1 MAQFFI
7 HRPIF
12 AWVIALVIMLAG
24 ILTLTKMPIAQYPT
38 IAPPT
43 VTISATYPGASAST
57 VENTVTQIIEQQ
69 MNGLD
74 GLRYISSN
82 SAGNGQAS
90 IQLNFEQGVDP
101 DIAQVQ
107 VQNKLQSATALLPED
122 VQRQGVKV
130 TKSGA
135 SFLQVLAF
143 YSESDSLSADDIKD
157 YVNSNISE
165 PLSRVAGVG
174 EVQVFGGSYAMRIW
188 LDPAKLTSLGI
199 TPSDV
204 AAAIRAQNSQVAV
217 GQLGGAP
224 SIEGQVLNAT
234 VNAQSMLTTPEQFKN
249 IFLRNT
255 SDGAQV
261 RLGDVAR
268 VELGADTYQFDSKF
282 NGKPAGGVAIKL
294 ATGANALDTSEAVEA
309 RMVELR
315 KNYPTGMKDKLA
327 FDTTPFIKISIES
340 VVHTLIEAI
349 ILVFFVM
356 FLFLQNWRATIIPTM
371 AVPVVVL
378 GTFAIINIFGFS
390 INTLTMFAMVLAIG
404 LLVDDAIVVV
414 ENVERVMQEDH
425 LDPVAATELSM
436 KQITGALIGMTSV
449 LTAVFVPMSF
459 FGGTTGVIYRQFSI
473 TLVTAMVLSL
483 VVAVTFTPALCATIL
498 KQHNP
503 NKKPS
508 NNIFA
513 RFFRWFN
520 AAFDRTAEKY
530 QTGVNFMTHHKL
542 FSGIVYAAVIGVLV
556 VLFKMLPSSFLPEE
570 DQGVVMTLVQ
580 LPPNATL
587 DRTDKVI
594 NTMTHYFMENEK
606 ASVESVFSVSGF
618 SFTGI
623 GQNAGLAFVKLKD
636 WEKRTT
642 PEQQIGSLIQ
652 RGMAL
657 NMIAK
662 DASYVMPLQLPAMP
676 ELGVTAGFN
685 FQLKASAGQSHEQ
698 LLAARN
704 TILGLA
710 AQDKRLAGVRPNG
723 QEDTPQYQINID
735 QAQAGAMGVS
745 IADINST
752 MSMAWGGSYIN
763 DFIDR
768 GRVKKVYVQGE
779 AHARMMPEDL
789 NKWYV
794 RNNKGEMIPF
804 SSFATGT
811 WTYGSP
817 RLERYNGIASM
828 NIQGS
833 PAPGTSSGDAML
845 AMEEIVAKLPSMGL
859 QGFDYEW
866 TGLSLEERESGSQ
879 APFLYALSL
888 LIVFLCLAA
897 LYESWSVP
905 FSILLV
911 VPLGVVGAIILT
923 MFGHTGLF
931 GGITLFGRTYFA
943 PDANLSN
950 NIYFQ
955 VALIAV
961 IGLSAKN
968 AILIVEFAKELQE
981 KGESLFDA
989 TLHAAKMRLRPII
1002 MTTLA
1007 FGFGVLPLALS
1018 SGAGAGSQHSVGYG
1032 VLGGVI
1038 TSTLLG
1044 IFFIP
1049 VFFVWV
1055 RSIFKYKPKNQNLQ
1069 EHKS

>member
-24 ILTLTKMPIAQYPT
+24 ILTLTKMPVAQYPT

-43 VTISATYPGASAST
+43 VTISATYPGASAQT

-90 IQLNFEQGVDP
+90 INLNFEQGIDP

-135 SFLQVLAF
+135 SFMQVLAF
-143 YSESDSLSADDIKD
+143 YSPDGSLSAADIKD

-174 EVQVFGGSYAMRIW
+174 ELQVFGGSYAMRIW
-188 LDPAKLTSLGI
+188 LDPAKMTSLQV
-199 TPSDV
+199 TPTDI
-204 AAAIRAQNSQVAV
+204 AAAINAQNSQVAV

-224 SIEGQVLNAT
+224 SVQGQVLNAT
-234 VNAQSMLTTPEQFKN
+234 VNAQSMLQTPEQFRN
-249 IFLRNT
+249 IFLKNT
-255 SDGAQV
+255 ASGAQV

-268 VELGADTYQFDSKF
+268 VELGSDNYQFDSKF
-282 NGKPAGGVAIKL
+282 NGKAAGGVAIKL
-294 ATGANALDTSEAVEA
+294 ATGANALDTAAAVEE
-309 RMVELR
+309 RLNELR
-315 KNYPTGMKDKLA
+315 KNYPDGLKDQLA
-327 FDTTPFIKISIES
+327 YDTTPFIKLSIES
-340 VVHTLIEAI
+340 VVHTLIEAVV
-349 ILVFFVM
+349 LVFIVM
-356 FLFLQNWRATIIPTM
+356 FLFLQNWRATIIPTL

-378 GTFAIINIFGFS
+378 GTFAVINIFGFS

-414 ENVERVMQEDH
+414 ENVERVMQEEH
-425 LDPVAATELSM
+425 LDPVAATEKSM
-436 KQITGALIGMTSV
+436 QQISGALVGITSV
-449 LTAVFVPMSF
+449 LTAVFVPMAF
-459 FGGTTGVIYRQFSI
+459 FAGTTGVIYRQFSI
-473 TLVTAMVLSL
+473 TLVTAMILSL
-483 VVAVTFTPALCATIL
+483 IVALTFTPALCATLL
-498 KQHNP
+498 KQHDP
-503 NKKPS
+503 NKAES

-520 AAFDRTAEKY
+520 SSFEKLSVKY
-530 QTGVNFMTHHKL
+530 QGGVNRMTHHKV
-542 FSGIVYAAVIGVLV
+542 FSGVVYLLVIAGLV
-556 VLFKMLPSSFLPEE
+556 GLYKALPSSFLPDE

-580 LPPNATL
+580 LPPSASL
-587 DRTDKVI
+587 ERTDKVI
-594 NTMTHYFMENEK
+594 TTMTDYFMNKEK
-606 ASVESVFSVSGF
+606 EHVESIFTVSGF
-618 SFTGI
+618 SFTGV
-623 GQNAGLAFVKLKD
+623 GQNAGLAFIKLKD
-636 WEKRTT
+636 WSERKT
-642 PEQQIGSLIQ
+642 PESQIGAIIQ

-657 NMIAK
+657 NMIVK
-662 DASYVMPLQLPAMP
+662 DASYIMPLQLPAMP
-676 ELGVTAGFN
+676 ELGVSAGFN
-685 FQLKASAGQSHEQ
+685 IQLKDASGQGHEK
-698 LLAARN
+698 LIAARN
-704 TILGLA
+704 AILGMA

-745 IADINST
+745 IADINTT
-752 MSMAWGGSYIN
+752 MSMAWGGTYIN
-763 DFIDR
+763 DFVDR

-779 AHARMMPEDL
+779 ANTRMMPEDL

-794 RNNKGEMIPF
+794 RNSSGTMVPF
-804 SSFATGT
+804 SAFATGE

-817 RLERYNGIASM
+817 RLERYNGVSSV
-828 NIQGS
+828 NIQGT
-833 PAPGTSSGDAML
+833 PAPGVSSGDAML
-845 AMEEIVAKLPSMGL
+845 AMEEIIGKLPSMGL

-866 TGLSLEERESGSQ
+866 TGLSLEERDSGNQ
-879 APFLYALSL
+879 TAPLLVLSM

-897 LYESWSVP
+897 LYESWSIPV
-905 FSILLV
+905 SVLLV
-911 VPLGVVGAIILT
+911 VPLGILGAFALTWLGMIIK
-923 MFGHTGLF
+923 GD
-931 GGITLFGRTYFA
+931 
-943 PDANLSN
+943 PNLSF

-955 VALIAV
+955 VAIVAV

-981 KGESLFDA
+981 QGEDLFDA

-1018 SGAGAGSQHSVGYG
+1018 TGAGAGSQHSVGFG

-1038 TSTLLG
+1038 SSTLLG

-1049 VFFVWV
+1049 VFFVWI
-1055 RSIFKYKPKNQNLQ
+1055 RSIFKYKPKKQNNQEQ
-1069 EHKS
+1069 TS

>member
-24 ILTLTKMPIAQYPT
+24 IITLTKMPVAQYPT
-38 IAPPT
+38 ISPPS
-43 VTISATYPGASAST
+43 VTISATYPGASAQT

-90 IQLNFEQGVDP
+90 INLNFEQGIDP

-135 SFLQVLAF
+135 SFMQVLAF
-143 YSESDSLSADDIKD
+143 YSPDGSLSAADIKD

-188 LDPAKLTSLGI
+188 LDPAKMTSLQI

-204 AAAIRAQNSQVAV
+204 ATAINAQNSQVAV

-224 SIEGQVLNAT
+224 SIQGQVLNAT
-234 VNAQSMLTTPEQFKN
+234 VNAQSMLQTPEQFRN
-249 IFLRNT
+249 IFLKNT
-255 SDGAQV
+255 ASGAQV

-268 VELGADTYQFDSKF
+268 VELGSDNYQFDSKF
-282 NGKPAGGVAIKL
+282 NGKAAGGVAIKL
-294 ATGANALDTSEAVEA
+294 ATGANALDTAAAVEK
-309 RMVELR
+309 RLSELR
-315 KNYPTGMKDKLA
+315 KNYPNGLKDQLA
-327 FDTTPFIKISIES
+327 YDTTPFIKLSIES
-340 VVHTLIEAI
+340 VVHTLIEAVV
-349 ILVFFVM
+349 LVFIVM
-356 FLFLQNWRATIIPTM
+356 FLFLQNWRATIIPTL

-378 GTFAIINIFGFS
+378 GTFAVINIFGFS

-414 ENVERVMQEDH
+414 ENVERVMQEEH
-425 LDPVAATELSM
+425 LDPVAATEKSM
-436 KQITGALIGMTSV
+436 QQISGALVGITSV
-449 LTAVFVPMSF
+449 LTAVFVPMAF
-459 FGGTTGVIYRQFSI
+459 FAGTTGVIYRQFSI
-473 TLVTAMVLSL
+473 TLVTAMILSL
-483 VVAVTFTPALCATIL
+483 IVALTFTPALCATLL
-498 KQHNP
+498 KQHDA
-503 NKKPS
+503 NKPES

-520 AAFDRTAEKY
+520 SSFEKLSVKY
-530 QTGVNFMTHHKL
+530 QGGVNRMTHHKV
-542 FSGIVYAAVIGVLV
+542 FSGVVYLLVIAGLV
-556 VLFKMLPSSFLPEE
+556 GLYKALPSSFLPDE

-580 LPPNATL
+580 LPPSASL
-587 DRTDKVI
+587 ERTDKVI
-594 NTMTHYFMENEK
+594 TTMTDYFMNKEK
-606 ASVESVFSVSGF
+606 EHVESIFTVSGF
-618 SFTGI
+618 SFTGV
-623 GQNAGLAFVKLKD
+623 GQNAGLAFIKLKD
-636 WEKRTT
+636 WSERTT
-642 PEQQIGSLIQ
+642 PESQIGAIIQ

-657 NMIAK
+657 NMIVK
-662 DASYVMPLQLPAMP
+662 DASYIMPLQLPAMP
-676 ELGVTAGFN
+676 ELGVSAGFN
-685 FQLKASAGQSHEQ
+685 IQLKDASGQGHEK
-698 LLAARN
+698 LIAARN
-704 TILGLA
+704 AILGMA
-710 AQDKRLAGVRPNG
+710 AQDKRLTGVRPNG
-723 QEDTPQYQINID
+723 QEDTPQYQISID

-745 IADINST
+745 IADINTT

-763 DFIDR
+763 DFVDR

-779 AHARMMPEDL
+779 ANARMMPEDL

-794 RNNKGEMIPF
+794 RNSSGTMVPF
-804 SSFATGT
+804 SAFATGE

-817 RLERYNGIASM
+817 RLERYNGVSSV
-828 NIQGS
+828 NIQGT
-833 PAPGTSSGDAML
+833 PAPGVSSGDAML
-845 AMEEIVAKLPSMGL
+845 AMEEIIGKLPSMGL

-866 TGLSLEERESGSQ
+866 TGLSLEERDSGNQ
-879 APFLYALSL
+879 TAPLLVLSM

-897 LYESWSVP
+897 LYESWSIPV
-905 FSILLV
+905 SVLLV
-911 VPLGVVGAIILT
+911 VPLGILGAFALTWLGMIIK
-923 MFGHTGLF
+923 GD
-931 GGITLFGRTYFA
+931 
-943 PDANLSN
+943 PNLSF

-955 VALIAV
+955 VAIVAV

-981 KGESLFDA
+981 QGEDLFDA

-1018 SGAGAGSQHSVGYG
+1018 TGAGAGSQHSVGFG

-1038 TSTLLG
+1038 SSTLLG

-1049 VFFVWV
+1049 VFFVWI
-1055 RSIFKYKPKNQNLQ
+1055 RSIFKYKPKKQNNQEQ
-1069 EHKS
+1069 TS

>member
-24 ILTLTKMPIAQYPT
+24 ILTISKMPIAQYPT

-43 VTISATYPGASAST
+43 VTVSATYPGASADT

-90 IQLNFEQGVDP
+90 ITLNFEQGMDP

-107 VQNKLQSATALLPED
+107 VQNKLQSAVALLPED
-122 VQRQGVKV
+122 VQRQGVRV

-135 SFLQVLAF
+135 SFLQVISF
-143 YSESDSLSADDIKD
+143 YSPNGELTANDIKD

-165 PLSRVAGVG
+165 PLSRVEGVG
-174 EVQVFGGSYAMRIW
+174 EVQVFGGSYAMRVW
-188 LDPAKLTSLGI
+188 LDPAKMASLKV

-204 AAAIRAQNSQVAV
+204 SAAIRTQNAQVAV

-224 SIEGQVLNAT
+224 AAPGTVLNAT
-234 VNAQSMLTTPEQFKN
+234 VTAQSLLQTPEQFAN
-249 IFLRNT
+249 IFLKNT
-255 SDGAQV
+255 ADGAQV
-261 RLGDVAR
+261 RLGDVAK
-268 VELGADTYQFDSKF
+268 VELGADNYQFDSKY

-294 ATGANALDTSEAVEA
+294 ATGANALDTAQAVEA
-309 RMVELR
+309 RLKELR
-315 KNYPTGMKDKLA
+315 VNYPAGLKDELA
-327 FDTTPFIKISIES
+327 FDTTPFIELSIKS
-340 VVHTLIEAI
+340 VVKTLIEAI
-349 ILVFFVM
+349 ILVFIVM
-356 FLFLQNWRATIIPTM
+356 FLFLQNWRATIIPTL

-378 GTFAIINIFGFS
+378 GTFAVINVFGFS

-414 ENVERVMQEDH
+414 ENVERVMVEDH
-425 LDPVAATELSM
+425 LDPVTATEISM
-436 KQITGALIGMTSV
+436 KQISGALIGITSV
-449 LTAVFVPMSF
+449 LSAVFVPMAF

-483 VVAVTFTPALCATIL
+483 IVALTFTPALCATML
-498 KQHNP
+498 KQHDP
-503 NKKPS
+503 NKAQS
-508 NNIFA
+508 NGIFA

-520 AAFDRTAEKY
+520 QSFDKMSEKY
-530 QTGVNFMTHHKL
+530 QGGVNRMTHNKI
-542 FSGIVYAAVIGVLV
+542 FSGAIYAVVLV
-556 VLFKMLPSSFLPEE
+556 GIVFLFQKLPSSFLPNE
-570 DQGVVMTLVQ
+570 DQGVVLTLVQ
-580 LPPNATL
+580 LPPNASL
-587 DRTDKVI
+587 ERTGKTMD
-594 NTMTHYFMENEK
+594 TMTNFFLENEK
-606 ASVESVFSVSGF
+606 DSVASVFSVAGF
-618 SFTGI
+618 SFAGV
-623 GQNAGLAFVKLKD
+623 GQNAGMAFIKLKD
-636 WEKRTT
+636 WSERTS
-642 PEQQIGSLIQ
+642 PETQVGAIIG

-657 NMIAK
+657 NMIVK
-662 DASYVMPLQLPAMP
+662 DATYIMPLQLPAMP

-685 FQLKASAGQSHEQ
+685 LQLKDAGGNGHAKLIE
-698 LLAARN
+698 ARN
-704 TILGLA
+704 MILGMA
-710 AQDKRLAGVRPNG
+710 AQDPRLAGVRPNG
-723 QEDTPQYQINID
+723 QEDTPQYRVIVD
-735 QAQAGAMGVS
+735 HAQAGAMGVS
-745 IADINST
+745 IAEINST
-752 MSMAWGGSYIN
+752 MGIAWGGSYVN

-779 AHARMMPEDL
+779 STSRMQPQDL
-789 NKWYV
+789 DQWYV

-804 SSFATGT
+804 SAFATGE

-817 RLERYNGIASM
+817 RLERYNGLSSV
-828 NIQGS
+828 NIQGT
-833 PAPGTSSGDAML
+833 PAPGVSSGDAMK
-845 AMEEIVAKLPSMGL
+845 AMEEIVAKLPQMGAT
-859 QGFDYEW
+859 GYDFEW
-866 TGLSLEERESGSQ
+866 TGLSLEETESGAQ

-897 LYESWSVP
+897 LYESWSIP
-905 FSILLV
+905 FSVLMV
-911 VPLGVVGAIILT
+911 VPLGIIGALGLT
-923 MFGHTGLF
+923 F
-931 GGITLFGRTYFA
+931 GGMLLFQN
-943 PDANLSN
+943 PNLSN

-955 VALIAV
+955 VAIIAV

-981 KGESLFDA
+981 KGEELFDA

-1038 TSTLLG
+1038 TSTVLG

-1049 VFFVWV
+1049 VFYVWI
-1055 RSIFKYKPKNQNLQ
+1055 RSIFKYKPKPQRTENL
-1069 EHKS
+1069 S

>member
-1 MAQFFI
+1 MAKFFI

-43 VTISATYPGASAST
+43 ITIAATYPGASAQT

-90 IQLNFEQGVDP
+90 IQLNFEQGIDP

-130 TKSGA
+130 TKSGS
-135 SFLQVLAF
+135 SFLQVIAF
-143 YSESDSLSADDIKD
+143 YSPDGSLSDADIKD

-165 PLSRVAGVG
+165 PLSRVEGVG
-174 EVQVFGGSYAMRIW
+174 EIQVFGGSYAMRIW
-188 LDPAKLTSLGI
+188 LDPAKLTSYQL

-204 AAAIRAQNSQVAV
+204 ATALNAQNAQVAV

-224 SIEGQVLNAT
+224 AVNGQVLNAT
-234 VNAQSMLTTPEQFKN
+234 VTAQSLLQTPEEFRN
-249 IFLRNT
+249 IFLKNT
-255 SDGAQV
+255 AGGAQV
-261 RLGDVAR
+261 RLQDVAR
-268 VELGADTYQFDSKF
+268 VELGSDNYQFESKY
-282 NGKPAGGVAIKL
+282 NGKAAGGLAIKL
-294 ATGANALDTSEAVEA
+294 ATGANALDTAQAVEN
-309 RMVELR
+309 RLEQLR
-315 KNYPTGMKDKLA
+315 KNYPAGLKDQLA
-327 FDTTPFIKISIES
+327 YDTTPFIRLSIES
-340 VVHTLIEAI
+340 VVHTLIEAVV
-349 ILVFFVM
+349 LVFIVM
-356 FLFLQNWRATIIPTM
+356 FLFLQNWRATIIPTL

-378 GTFAIINIFGFS
+378 GTFAVINIFGFS

-414 ENVERVMQEDH
+414 ENVERVMAEEH
-425 LDPVAATELSM
+425 SDPVTATEHSM
-436 KQITGALIGMTSV
+436 QQISGALIGITSV
-449 LTAVFVPMSF
+449 LSAVFVPMAF
-459 FGGTTGVIYRQFSI
+459 FSGTTGVIYRQFSI

-483 VVAVTFTPALCATIL
+483 IVALTFTPALCATLL
-498 KQHNP
+498 KQHDP

-508 NNIFA
+508 NNVFA

-520 AAFDRTAEKY
+520 HSFDRLSNGY
-530 QTGVNFMTHHKL
+530 QNGVGRMLHHKL
-542 FSGIVYAAVIGVLV
+542 FSGLLYAAVVGILV
-556 VLFKMLPSSFLPEE
+556 FVFVKLPSSFLPEE
-570 DQGVVMTLVQ
+570 DQGIVLTLVQ

-587 DRTDKVI
+587 DRTGKVI
-594 NTMTHYFMENEK
+594 DTMTNYFLDKEK
-606 ASVESVFSVSGF
+606 DSVQSIFTVSGF
-618 SFTGI
+618 SFTGV
-623 GQNAGLAFVKLKD
+623 GQNAGLAFIRLKD
-636 WEKRTT
+636 WSERTT
-642 PEQQIGSLIQ
+642 PETQIGNIIQ

-657 NMIAK
+657 NMIVK
-662 DASYVMPLQLPAMP
+662 DASYIIPLQLPSMP

-685 FQLKASAGQSHEQ
+685 LQLKDSSGQGHDK
-698 LLAARN
+698 LIAARN
-704 TILGLA
+704 AILGMA
-710 AQDKRLAGVRPNG
+710 AQDKRLTGVRPNG

-735 QAQAGAMGVS
+735 QAKAGSMGVS
-745 IADINST
+745 ISDINTT
-752 MSMAWGGSYIN
+752 MSIAWGGSYIN
-763 DFIDR
+763 DFVDR
-768 GRVKKVYVQGE
+768 GRVKKVYLQGD
-779 AHARMMPEDL
+779 AASRMMPGDL
-789 NKWYV
+789 DKWYV
-794 RNNKGEMIPF
+794 RNSAGTMVPF
-804 SSFATGT
+804 SAFATGE

-817 RLERYNGIASM
+817 RLERYNGVSSV
-828 NIQGS
+828 NLQGT
-833 PAPGTSSGDAML
+833 PATGVSSGDAMM
-845 AMEEIVAKLPSMGL
+845 AMEEIVNKLPSMGL

-866 TGLSLEERESGSQ
+866 TGLSLEERESGAQ

-897 LYESWSVP
+897 LYESWSIP
-905 FSILLV
+905 FSVLLV
-911 VPLGVVGAIILT
+911 VPLGVFGAVLLT
-923 MFGHTGLF
+923 FFGSMIKGD
-931 GGITLFGRTYFA
+931 
-943 PDANLSN
+943 PNLSN

-955 VALIAV
+955 VAMIAV

-981 KGESLFDA
+981 KGEDLLEA

-1007 FGFGVLPLALS
+1007 FGFGVLPLALA

-1038 TSTLLG
+1038 SSTLLG

-1049 VFFVWV
+1049 LYFVWI
-1055 RSIFKYKPKNQNLQ
+1055 RSVFKYKPKTINNQ
-1069 EHKS
+1069 EHRS

>member
-24 ILTLTKMPIAQYPT
+24 IITLTKMPVAQYPT
-38 IAPPT
+38 ISPPS
-43 VTISATYPGASAST
+43 VTISATYPGASAQT

-90 IQLNFEQGVDP
+90 INLNFEQGIDP

-122 VQRQGVKV
+122 VQRQGLKV

-135 SFLQVLAF
+135 SFMQVLAF
-143 YSESDSLSADDIKD
+143 YSPDGSLSAADIKD

-188 LDPAKLTSLGI
+188 LDPAKMTSLQI

-204 AAAIRAQNSQVAV
+204 ATAINAQNSQVAV

-224 SIEGQVLNAT
+224 SVQGQVLNAT
-234 VNAQSMLTTPEQFKN
+234 VNAQSMLQTPEQFRN
-249 IFLRNT
+249 IFLKNT
-255 SDGAQV
+255 ASGAQV

-268 VELGADTYQFDSKF
+268 VELGSDNYQFDSKF
-282 NGKPAGGVAIKL
+282 NGKAAGGVAIKL
-294 ATGANALDTSEAVEA
+294 ATGANALDTAAAVEK
-309 RMVELR
+309 RLSELR
-315 KNYPTGMKDKLA
+315 KNYPNGLKDQLA
-327 FDTTPFIKISIES
+327 YDTTPFIKLSIES
-340 VVHTLIEAI
+340 VVHTLIEAVV
-349 ILVFFVM
+349 LVFIVM
-356 FLFLQNWRATIIPTM
+356 FLFLQNWRATIIPTL

-378 GTFAIINIFGFS
+378 GTFAVINIFGFS
-390 INTLTMFAMVLAIG
+390 INTLTMFAMVLGIG

-414 ENVERVMQEDH
+414 ENVERVMQEEH
-425 LDPVAATELSM
+425 LDPVAATEKSM
-436 KQITGALIGMTSV
+436 QQISGALVGITSV
-449 LTAVFVPMSF
+449 LTAVFVPMAF
-459 FGGTTGVIYRQFSI
+459 FAGTTGVIYRQFSI
-473 TLVTAMVLSL
+473 TLVTAMILSL
-483 VVAVTFTPALCATIL
+483 IVALTFTPALCATLL
-498 KQHNP
+498 KQHDP
-503 NKKPS
+503 NKAES

-520 AAFDRTAEKY
+520 SSFEKLSVKY
-530 QTGVNFMTHHKL
+530 QGGVNRMTHHKV
-542 FSGIVYAAVIGVLV
+542 FSGVVYLLVIAGLV
-556 VLFKMLPSSFLPEE
+556 GLYKALPSSFLPDE

-580 LPPNATL
+580 LPPSASL
-587 DRTDKVI
+587 ERTDKVI
-594 NTMTHYFMENEK
+594 TTMTDYFMNKEK
-606 ASVESVFSVSGF
+606 EHVESIFTVSGF
-618 SFTGI
+618 SFTGV
-623 GQNAGLAFVKLKD
+623 GQNAGLAFIKLKD
-636 WEKRTT
+636 WSERTT
-642 PEQQIGSLIQ
+642 PESQIGAIIQ

-657 NMIAK
+657 NMIVK
-662 DASYVMPLQLPAMP
+662 DASYIMPLQLPAMP
-676 ELGVTAGFN
+676 ELGVSAGFDI
-685 FQLKASAGQSHEQ
+685 QLKDASGQGHEK
-698 LLAARN
+698 LIAARN
-704 TILGLA
+704 AILGMA

-723 QEDTPQYQINID
+723 QEDTPQYQISID

-745 IADINST
+745 IADINTT
-752 MSMAWGGSYIN
+752 MSMAWGGTYIN
-763 DFIDR
+763 DFVDR

-779 AHARMMPEDL
+779 ANTRMMPEDL

-794 RNNKGEMIPF
+794 RNSSGTMVPF
-804 SSFATGT
+804 SAFATGE

-817 RLERYNGIASM
+817 RLERYNGVSSV
-828 NIQGS
+828 NIQGT
-833 PAPGTSSGDAML
+833 PAPGVSSGDAML
-845 AMEEIVAKLPSMGL
+845 AMEEIIGKLPSMGL

-866 TGLSLEERESGSQ
+866 TGLSLEERDSGNQ
-879 APFLYALSL
+879 TAPLLVLSM

-897 LYESWSVP
+897 LYESWSIPV
-905 FSILLV
+905 SVLLV
-911 VPLGVVGAIILT
+911 VPLGILGAFALTWLGMIIK
-923 MFGHTGLF
+923 GD
-931 GGITLFGRTYFA
+931 
-943 PDANLSN
+943 PNLSF

-955 VALIAV
+955 VAIVAV

-981 KGESLFDA
+981 QGEDLFDA

-1018 SGAGAGSQHSVGYG
+1018 TGAGAGSQHSVGFG

-1038 TSTLLG
+1038 SSTLLG

-1049 VFFVWV
+1049 VFFVWI
-1055 RSIFKYKPKNQNLQ
+1055 RSIFKYKPKKQNNQEQ
-1069 EHKS
+1069 TS

>member
-24 ILTLTKMPIAQYPT
+24 IITLTKMPVAQYPT

-43 VTISATYPGASAST
+43 VTISATYPGASAQT

-90 IQLNFEQGVDP
+90 INLNFAQGVDP

-107 VQNKLQSATALLPED
+107 VQNKLQSATALLPAD

-135 SFLQVLAF
+135 SFLQVIAF
-143 YSESDSLSADDIKD
+143 YSPDNSLSASDIKD

-174 EVQVFGGSYAMRIW
+174 ELQVFGGSYAMRIW
-188 LDPAKLTSLGI
+188 LDPAKLTSFNL
-199 TPSDV
+199 TPNDV
-204 AAAIRAQNSQVAV
+204 ATAIRAQNSQVAV

-224 SIEGQVLNAT
+224 STAGQVLNAT
-234 VNAQSMLTTPEQFKN
+234 VNAQTMLQTPEQFKN
-249 IFLRNT
+249 IFLKNT
-255 SDGAQV
+255 SGGAQV

-268 VELGADTYQFDSKF
+268 VELGSDNYQFDSKF
-282 NGKPAGGVAIKL
+282 NGSPAGGVAIKL
-294 ATGANALDTSEAVEA
+294 ATGANALDTAAAVEK
-309 RMVELR
+309 RLSELR
-315 KNYPTGMKDKLA
+315 HNYPSGLKDKLA
-327 FDTTPFIKISIES
+327 YDTTPFIRLSIES
-340 VVHTLIEAI
+340 VVHTLIEAVV
-349 ILVFFVM
+349 LVFIVM
-356 FLFLQNWRATIIPTM
+356 FLFLQNWRATIIPTL

-378 GTFAIINIFGFS
+378 GTFAVINIFGFS

-414 ENVERVMQEDH
+414 ENVERVMQEEH
-425 LDPVAATELSM
+425 LEPVPATEKSM
-436 KQITGALIGMTSV
+436 SQISGALVGITSV
-449 LTAVFVPMSF
+449 LTAVFVPMAF
-459 FGGTTGVIYRQFSI
+459 FSGTTGVIYRQFSI
-473 TLVTAMVLSL
+473 TLVTAMILSL
-483 VVAVTFTPALCATIL
+483 IVALTFTPALCATLL
-498 KQHNP
+498 KQHDP
-503 NKKPS
+503 NKQES

-520 AAFDRTAEKY
+520 RSFEKLSEKY
-530 QTGVNFMTHHKL
+530 QGGVNRMTHHKL
-542 FSGIVYAAVIGVLV
+542 FSGVLYIVVIAALV
-556 VLFKMLPSSFLPEE
+556 GIYKVLPSSFLPEE

-580 LPPNATL
+580 LPPSASL
-587 DRTDKVI
+587 ERTDKVI
-594 NTMTHYFMENEK
+594 DTMTGYFLNKEKEN
-606 ASVESVFSVSGF
+606 VESIFTVAGF
-618 SFTGI
+618 SFTGV
-623 GQNAGLAFVKLKD
+623 GQNAGLAFIKLKD
-636 WEKRTT
+636 WSERTT
-642 PEQQIGSLIQ
+642 PESQIGAIIQ

-657 NMIAK
+657 NMIVK
-662 DASYVMPLQLPAMP
+662 DASYIMPLQLPAMP
-676 ELGVTAGFN
+676 ELGVASGFDI
-685 FQLKASAGQSHEQ
+685 QLKDARGQGHEK
-698 LLAARN
+698 LIAARN
-704 TILGLA
+704 AILGMA
-710 AQDKRLAGVRPNG
+710 SQDKRLAGVRPNG
-723 QEDTPQYQINID
+723 QEDTPQYQITID

-763 DFIDR
+763 DFVDR

-779 AHARMMPEDL
+779 ADTRMMPEDL

-794 RNNKGEMIPF
+794 RNNKGEMVPF
-804 SSFATGT
+804 SGFAKGE

-817 RLERYNGIASM
+817 RLERYNGVSSV
-828 NIQGS
+828 NIQGT
-833 PAPGTSSGDAML
+833 PAPGVSSGDAML
-845 AMEEIVAKLPSMGL
+845 AMEEIIGKLPSMGL
-859 QGFDYEW
+859 TGFDYEW
-866 TGLSLEERESGSQ
+866 TGLSLEERDSGSQ
-879 APFLYALSL
+879 TAPLLVLSL

-905 FSILLV
+905 VSVLLV
-911 VPLGVVGAIILT
+911 VPLGIVGAFTLT
-923 MFGHTGLF
+923 WLGMLIKGD
-931 GGITLFGRTYFA
+931 
-943 PDANLSN
+943 PNLSF

-955 VALIAV
+955 VAIVAV

-981 KGESLFDA
+981 QGEELFEA

-1007 FGFGVLPLALS
+1007 FGFGVLPLALA

-1038 TSTLLG
+1038 SSTLLG

-1049 VFFVWV
+1049 VFFVWI
-1055 RSIFKYKPKNQNLQ
+1055 RSIFKYKPKTLNTQ
-1069 EHKS
+1069 EH

>member
-1 MAQFFI
+1 MAHFFI

-24 ILTLTKMPIAQYPT
+24 ILSLTKMPIAQYPT

-43 VTISATYPGASAST
+43 VSISATYPGASAET

-90 IQLNFEQGVDP
+90 ITLNFEQGIDP

-122 VQRQGVKV
+122 VQRQGLKV

-135 SFLQVLAF
+135 SFLQVIAF
-143 YSESDSLSADDIKD
+143 YSESDALDANDIKD

-165 PLSRVAGVG
+165 PLSRVTGVG

-188 LDPAKLTSLGI
+188 MDPSKMANLQV
-199 TPSDV
+199 TPSDI
-204 AAAIRAQNSQVAV
+204 ANALRTQNAQVAV

-224 SIEGQVLNAT
+224 SVQGQVLNAT
-234 VNAQSMLTTPEQFKN
+234 VTAQSLLQTPEQFSN
-249 IFLRNT
+249 IFLKN
-255 SDGAQV
+255 SPNGAQV
-261 RLGDVAR
+261 RLGDVAKI
-268 VELGADTYQFDSKF
+268 ELGADNYAFDSKF
-282 NGKPAGGVAIKL
+282 NGQPAGGVAIRL
-294 ATGANALDTSEAVEA
+294 ATGANALDTAQAIED
-309 RMVELR
+309 RLKELR
-315 KNYPTGMKDKLA
+315 PNYPTGMVDKLA
-327 FDTTPFIKISIES
+327 FDTTPFIELSIKS
-340 VVHTLIEAI
+340 VVKTLIEAI
-349 ILVFFVM
+349 ILVFLVM

-378 GTFAIINIFGFS
+378 GTFAVINMFGFS

-414 ENVERVMQEDH
+414 ENVERVMAEEH
-425 LDPVAATELSM
+425 LEPVEATEKSM
-436 KQITGALIGMTSV
+436 GQISGALIGITSV
-449 LTAVFVPMSF
+449 LTAVFVPMAF
-459 FGGTTGVIYRQFSI
+459 MGGTTGVIYRQFSI
-473 TLVTAMVLSL
+473 TLVTAMILSL
-483 VVAVTFTPALCATIL
+483 IVALTFTPALCATML
-498 KQHNP
+498 KKHDAS
-503 NKKPS
+503 KPQS

-520 AAFDRTAEKY
+520 NGFDKISVKY
-530 QTGVNFMTHHKL
+530 QSGVNRLTHAKL
-542 FSGIVYAAVIGVLV
+542 FAGLVYGVVIAVMGW
-556 VLFKMLPSSFLPEE
+556 LFVNLPSSFLPDE

-587 DRTDKVI
+587 ERTGKTIDQ
-594 NTMTHYFMENEK
+594 MTGFFLNNEK
-606 ASVESVFSVSGF
+606 EHVESVFSVAGF

-623 GQNAGLAFVKLKD
+623 GQNAGLAFIKLKD
-636 WEKRTT
+636 WKDRTS
-642 PEQQIGSLIQ
+642 PESQVGAIIQ

-657 NMIAK
+657 NMIVK
-662 DASYVMPLQLPAMP
+662 DASYIMPLQLPAMP
-676 ELGVTAGFN
+676 ELGVSAGFN
-685 FQLKASAGQSHEQ
+685 LQLKAAAGQSHEQ

-704 TILGLA
+704 AVLGLA
-710 AQDKRLAGVRPNG
+710 SQDQRLTGVRPNG
-723 QEDTPQYQINID
+723 QEDTPQYRVIVD
-735 QAQAGAMGVS
+735 HAQAGAMGVS
-745 IADINST
+745 IAEINST
-752 MSMAWGGSYIN
+752 MGMAWGGTYIN

-779 AHARMMPEDL
+779 ASSRMMPEDL
-789 NKWYV
+789 DKWYV
-794 RNNKGEMIPF
+794 RNNQGTMVPF
-804 SSFATGT
+804 SAFATGE

-817 RLERYNGIASM
+817 RLERYNGVSSM
-828 NIQGS
+828 NITGT
-833 PAPGTSSGDAML
+833 PAPGVSSGDAM
-845 AMEEIVAKLPSMGL
+845 AAVEEIIAKLPSMGL

-866 TGLSLEERESGSQ
+866 TGLSLEERESGAQ

-897 LYESWSVP
+897 LYESWSIP
-905 FSILLV
+905 FSVLMV
-911 VPLGVVGAIILT
+911 VPLGIIGALALTFLGMIILKD
-923 MFGHTGLF
+923 
-931 GGITLFGRTYFA
+931 
-943 PDANLSN
+943 PNLSN

-955 VALIAV
+955 VAIIAV

-968 AILIVEFAKELQE
+968 AILIVEFAKELQDQ
-981 KGESLFDA
+981 GEELFEA

-1007 FGFGVLPLALS
+1007 FGFGVLPLALA

-1038 TSTLLG
+1038 SSTLLG

-1049 VFFVWV
+1049 VFYVWI
-1055 RSIFKYKPKNQNLQ
+1055 RSIFKTKSKQNKQ
-1069 EHKS
+1069 EQIS

>member
-24 ILTLTKMPIAQYPT
+24 ILTISKMPIAQYPT

-43 VTISATYPGASAST
+43 VTISATYPGASAAT

-90 IQLNFEQGVDP
+90 IALNFEQGVDP

-107 VQNKLQSATALLPED
+107 VQNKLQSATALLPDD
-122 VQRQGVKV
+122 VQRQGVRV

-143 YSESDSLSADDIKD
+143 YSPDGSLTADDIKD

-188 LDPAKLTSLGI
+188 LDPAKMASLQV

-204 AAAIRAQNSQVAV
+204 AQAIRTQNAQVAV

-224 SIEGQVLNAT
+224 QIEGQVLNAT
-234 VNAQSMLTTPEQFKN
+234 VNAQSLLQTPEQFEN
-249 IFLRNT
+249 IFLKNT
-255 SDGAQV
+255 TSGAQV

-268 VELGADTYQFDSKF
+268 VELGADNYQFDSKF

-294 ATGANALDTSEAVEA
+294 ATGANALDTAEAVEE
-309 RMVELR
+309 RLKQLR
-315 KNYPTGMKDKLA
+315 PNYPQGMVDTLA
-327 FDTTPFIKISIES
+327 FDTTPFIQLSIES
-340 VVHTLIEAI
+340 VVHTLIEAV
-349 ILVFFVM
+349 ILVFIVM

-414 ENVERVMQEDH
+414 ENVERVMAEEH
-425 LDPVAATELSM
+425 LDPVSATAKSM
-436 KQITGALIGMTSV
+436 KQISGALIGITSV
-449 LTAVFVPMSF
+449 LSAVFVPMAF
-459 FGGTTGVIYRQFSI
+459 FGGSTGVIYRQFSI

-483 VVAVTFTPALCATIL
+483 VVALTFTPALCATIL
-498 KQHNP
+498 KQHDP
-503 NKKPS
+503 NKPQS
-508 NNIFA
+508 NNPAA

-520 AAFDRTAEKY
+520 HSFDRISVKY
-530 QTGVNFMTHHKL
+530 QGGVNRMTHHKI
-542 FSGIVYAAVIGVLV
+542 FSGIIYAVVIGIIVLI
-556 VLFKMLPSSFLPEE
+556 FQKLPSSFLPDE

-587 DRTDKVI
+587 ERTDKVI
-594 NTMTHYFMENEK
+594 NTMTGYFLENEK
-606 ASVESVFSVSGF
+606 DHVQSVFSVAGF
-618 SFTGI
+618 SFTGV
-623 GQNAGLAFVKLKD
+623 GQNAGLAFIKLKD
-636 WEKRTT
+636 WSERTT
-642 PEQQIGSLIQ
+642 PESQVGAIIQ

-657 NMIAK
+657 NMIVK
-662 DASYVMPLQLPAMP
+662 DASYIMPLQLPAMP
-676 ELGVTAGFN
+676 ELGVSAGFN
-685 FQLKASAGQSHEQ
+685 MQLKAASGQSHEQ

-704 TILGLA
+704 TVLGLA

-723 QEDTPQYQINID
+723 QEDNPQYRVIVD
-735 QAQAGAMGVS
+735 HAQAGALGVS
-745 IADINST
+745 ISEINST

-763 DFIDR
+763 DFLDR

-779 AHARMMPEDL
+779 ASSRMMPEDL
-789 NKWYV
+789 NQWYV
-794 RNNKGEMIPF
+794 RNNRGEMVPF
-804 SSFATGT
+804 SAFATGE

-817 RLERYNGIASM
+817 RLERYNGVSAM
-828 NIQGS
+828 NIQGT
-833 PAPGTSSGDAML
+833 PAPGVSSGDAMR
-845 AMEEIVAKLPSMGL
+845 AMEEIIAKLPEMGM

-866 TGLSLEERESGSQ
+866 TGLSLEERESGAQ

-897 LYESWSVP
+897 LYESWSIP
-905 FSILLV
+905 FSVLLV
-911 VPLGVVGAIILT
+911 IPLGIVGALLLT
-923 MFGHTGLF
+923 F
-931 GGITLFGRTYFA
+931 GGMILFKD
-943 PDANLSN
+943 PNLSN

-955 VALIAV
+955 VAIIAV

-981 KGESLFDA
+981 QGEELFDA

-1007 FGFGVLPLALS
+1007 FGFGVLPLALA

-1038 TSTLLG
+1038 SSTLLG

-1049 VFFVWV
+1049 VFYVWI
-1055 RSIFKYKPKNQNLQ
+1055 RSIFKYKPKQQNNQ
-1069 EHKS
+1069 EHVS

>member
-24 ILTLTKMPIAQYPT
+24 IITLTKMPVAQYPT
-38 IAPPT
+38 ISPPS
-43 VTISATYPGASAST
+43 VTISATYPGASAQT

-90 IQLNFEQGVDP
+90 INLNFEQGIDP

-122 VQRQGVKV
+122 VQRQGLKV

-135 SFLQVLAF
+135 SFMQVLAF
-143 YSESDSLSADDIKD
+143 YSPDGSLSAADIKD

-188 LDPAKLTSLGI
+188 LDPAKMTSLQI

-204 AAAIRAQNSQVAV
+204 ATAINAQNSQVAV

-224 SIEGQVLNAT
+224 SIQGQVLNAT
-234 VNAQSMLTTPEQFKN
+234 VNAQSMLQTPEQFRN
-249 IFLRNT
+249 IFLKNT
-255 SDGAQV
+255 ASGAQV

-268 VELGADTYQFDSKF
+268 VELGSDNYQFDSKF
-282 NGKPAGGVAIKL
+282 NGKAAGGVAIKL
-294 ATGANALDTSEAVEA
+294 ATGANALDTAAAVEK
-309 RMVELR
+309 RLSELR
-315 KNYPTGMKDKLA
+315 KNYPNGLKDQLA
-327 FDTTPFIKISIES
+327 YDTTPFIKLSIES
-340 VVHTLIEAI
+340 VVHTLIEAVV
-349 ILVFFVM
+349 LVFIVM
-356 FLFLQNWRATIIPTM
+356 FLFLQNWRATIIPTL

-378 GTFAIINIFGFS
+378 GTFAVINIFGFS

-414 ENVERVMQEDH
+414 ENVERVMQEEH
-425 LDPVAATELSM
+425 LDPVAATEKSM
-436 KQITGALIGMTSV
+436 QQISGALVGITSV
-449 LTAVFVPMSF
+449 LTAVFVPMAF
-459 FGGTTGVIYRQFSI
+459 FAGTTGVIYRQFSI
-473 TLVTAMVLSL
+473 TLVTAMILSL
-483 VVAVTFTPALCATIL
+483 IVALTFTPALCATLL
-498 KQHNP
+498 KQHDP
-503 NKKPS
+503 NKAES

-520 AAFDRTAEKY
+520 SSFEKLSVKY
-530 QTGVNFMTHHKL
+530 QGGVNRMTHHKV
-542 FSGIVYAAVIGVLV
+542 FSGVVYLLVIAGLV
-556 VLFKMLPSSFLPEE
+556 GLYKALPSSFLPDE

-580 LPPNATL
+580 LPPSASL
-587 DRTDKVI
+587 ERTDKVI
-594 NTMTHYFMENEK
+594 TTMTDYFMNKEK
-606 ASVESVFSVSGF
+606 EHVESIFTVSGF
-618 SFTGI
+618 SFTGV
-623 GQNAGLAFVKLKD
+623 GQNAGLAFIKLKD
-636 WEKRTT
+636 WSERTT
-642 PEQQIGSLIQ
+642 PESQIGAIIQ

-657 NMIAK
+657 NMIVK
-662 DASYVMPLQLPAMP
+662 DASYIMPLQLPAMP
-676 ELGVTAGFN
+676 ELGVSAGFDI
-685 FQLKASAGQSHEQ
+685 QLKDASGQGHEK
-698 LLAARN
+698 LIAARN
-704 TILGLA
+704 AILGMA
-710 AQDKRLAGVRPNG
+710 AQDKRLTGVRPNG
-723 QEDTPQYQINID
+723 QEDTPQYQISID

-745 IADINST
+745 IADINTT

-763 DFIDR
+763 DFVDR

-779 AHARMMPEDL
+779 ANARMMPEDL

-794 RNNKGEMIPF
+794 RNSSGTMVPF
-804 SSFATGT
+804 SAFATGE

-817 RLERYNGIASM
+817 RLERYNGVSSV
-828 NIQGS
+828 NIQGT
-833 PAPGTSSGDAML
+833 PAPGVSSGDAML
-845 AMEEIVAKLPSMGL
+845 AMEEIIGKLPSMGL

-866 TGLSLEERESGSQ
+866 TGLSLEERDSGNQ
-879 APFLYALSL
+879 TAPLLVLSM

-897 LYESWSVP
+897 LYESWSIPV
-905 FSILLV
+905 SVLLV
-911 VPLGVVGAIILT
+911 VPLGILGAFALTWLGMIIK
-923 MFGHTGLF
+923 GD
-931 GGITLFGRTYFA
+931 
-943 PDANLSN
+943 PNLSF

-955 VALIAV
+955 VAIVAV

-981 KGESLFDA
+981 QGEDLFDA

-1018 SGAGAGSQHSVGYG
+1018 TGAGAGSQHSVGFG

-1038 TSTLLG
+1038 SSTLLG

-1049 VFFVWV
+1049 VFFVWI
-1055 RSIFKYKPKNQNLQ
+1055 RSIFKYKPKKQNNQEQ
-1069 EHKS
+1069 TS

>member
-12 AWVIALVIMLAG
+12 AWVIALVVMLAG
-24 ILTLTKMPIAQYPT
+24 VLSLTTMPVAQYPT
-38 IAPPT
+38 IAPPV
-43 VTISATYPGASAST
+43 VTIAATYPGASAQT

-90 IQLNFEQGVDP
+90 INLNFEQGVDP

-135 SFLQVLAF
+135 SFMQVLAF
-143 YSESDSLSADDIKD
+143 YSPDGSLSGADIND

-174 EVQVFGGSYAMRIW
+174 ELQVFGGQYAMRIW
-188 LDPAKLTSLGI
+188 LDPAKMNSLQV
-199 TPSDV
+199 TPSDI
-204 AAAIRAQNSQVAV
+204 AAAIRAQNTQVAV

-224 SIEGQVLNAT
+224 SVQGQVLNAT
-234 VNAQSMLTTPEQFKN
+234 VNAQSMLQTPEQFKN
-249 IFLRNT
+249 IFLKNT
-255 SDGAQV
+255 SSGAQV
-261 RLGDVAR
+261 RLSDVAR
-268 VELGADTYQFDSKF
+268 VELGSDNYQFDSKF
-282 NGKPAGGVAIKL
+282 NGKAAGGVAIKL
-294 ATGANALDTSEAVEA
+294 ATGANALDTAAAVEK
-309 RMVELR
+309 RLSELR
-315 KNYPTGMKDKLA
+315 KNYPNGLKDQLA
-327 FDTTPFIKISIES
+327 YDTTPFIELSIKS
-340 VVHTLIEAI
+340 VVKTLIEAI
-349 ILVFFVM
+349 ILVFIVM
-356 FLFLQNWRATIIPTM
+356 FLFLQNWRATIIPTL

-378 GTFAIINIFGFS
+378 GTFAVINIFGFS

-414 ENVERVMQEDH
+414 ENVERVMQEEH
-425 LDPVAATELSM
+425 LDPVAATEKSM
-436 KQITGALIGMTSV
+436 QQISGALVGITSV
-449 LTAVFVPMSF
+449 LTAVFVPMAF
-459 FGGTTGVIYRQFSI
+459 FAGTTGVIYRQFSI
-473 TLVTAMVLSL
+473 TLVTAMILSL
-483 VVAVTFTPALCATIL
+483 IVALTFTPALCATLL
-498 KQHNP
+498 KQHDP
-503 NKKPS
+503 NKAES

-520 AAFDRTAEKY
+520 SSFEKLSVKY
-530 QTGVNFMTHHKL
+530 QGGVNRMTHHKV
-542 FSGIVYAAVIGVLV
+542 FSGVVYLLVIAGLV
-556 VLFKMLPSSFLPEE
+556 GLYKALPSSFLPDE

-580 LPPNATL
+580 LPPSASL
-587 DRTDKVI
+587 ERTDKVI
-594 NTMTHYFMENEK
+594 TTMTDYFMNKEK
-606 ASVESVFSVSGF
+606 EHVESIFTVSGF
-618 SFTGI
+618 SFTGV
-623 GQNAGLAFVKLKD
+623 GQNAGLAFIKLKD
-636 WEKRTT
+636 WSERTT
-642 PEQQIGSLIQ
+642 PESQIGAIIQ

-657 NMIAK
+657 NMIVK
-662 DASYVMPLQLPAMP
+662 DASYIMPLQLPAMP
-676 ELGVTAGFN
+676 ELGVSAGFN
-685 FQLKASAGQSHEQ
+685 IQLKDASGQGHEK
-698 LLAARN
+698 LIAARN
-704 TILGLA
+704 AILGMA

-745 IADINST
+745 IADINTT
-752 MSMAWGGSYIN
+752 MSMAWGGTYIN
-763 DFIDR
+763 DFVDR

-779 AHARMMPEDL
+779 ANTRMMPEDL

-794 RNNKGEMIPF
+794 RNSSGTMVPF
-804 SSFATGT
+804 SAFATGE

-817 RLERYNGIASM
+817 RLERYNGVSSV
-828 NIQGS
+828 NIQGT
-833 PAPGTSSGDAML
+833 PAPGVSSGDAML
-845 AMEEIVAKLPSMGL
+845 AMEEIIGKLPSMGL

-866 TGLSLEERESGSQ
+866 TGLSLEERDSGNQ
-879 APFLYALSL
+879 TAPLLVLSM

-897 LYESWSVP
+897 LYESWSIPV
-905 FSILLV
+905 SVLLV
-911 VPLGVVGAIILT
+911 VPLGILGAFALTWLGMIIK
-923 MFGHTGLF
+923 GD
-931 GGITLFGRTYFA
+931 
-943 PDANLSN
+943 PNLSF

-955 VALIAV
+955 VAIVAV

-981 KGESLFDA
+981 QGEDLFDA

-1018 SGAGAGSQHSVGYG
+1018 TGAGAGSQHSVGFG

-1038 TSTLLG
+1038 SSTLLG

-1049 VFFVWV
+1049 VFFVWI
-1055 RSIFKYKPKNQNLQ
+1055 RSIFKYKPKKQNNQEQ
-1069 EHKS
+1069 TS

>member
-24 ILTLTKMPIAQYPT
+24 IITLTKMPVAQYPT

-43 VTISATYPGASAST
+43 VTISATYPGASAQT

-90 IQLNFEQGVDP
+90 INLNFAQGIDP

-107 VQNKLQSATALLPED
+107 VQNKLQSATALLPAD

-135 SFLQVLAF
+135 SFLQVIAF
-143 YSESDSLSADDIKD
+143 YSPDNSLSASDIKD

-174 EVQVFGGSYAMRIW
+174 ELQVFGGSYAMRIW
-188 LDPAKLTSLGI
+188 LDPAKLTSFNL
-199 TPSDV
+199 TPNDV
-204 AAAIRAQNSQVAV
+204 ATAIRAQNSQVAV

-224 SIEGQVLNAT
+224 STAGQVLNAT
-234 VNAQSMLTTPEQFKN
+234 VNAQTMLQTPEQFKN
-249 IFLRNT
+249 IFLKNT
-255 SDGAQV
+255 SGGAQV

-268 VELGADTYQFDSKF
+268 VELGSDNYQFDSKF

-294 ATGANALDTSEAVEA
+294 ATGANALDTAAAVEK
-309 RMVELR
+309 RLSELR
-315 KNYPTGMKDKLA
+315 HNYPSGLKDKLA
-327 FDTTPFIKISIES
+327 YDTTPFIRLSIES
-340 VVHTLIEAI
+340 VVHTLIEAVV
-349 ILVFFVM
+349 LVFIVM
-356 FLFLQNWRATIIPTM
+356 FLFLQNWRATIIPTL

-378 GTFAIINIFGFS
+378 GTFAVINIFGFS

-414 ENVERVMQEDH
+414 ENVERVMQEEH
-425 LDPVAATELSM
+425 LEPVPATEKSM
-436 KQITGALIGMTSV
+436 RQISGALVGITSV
-449 LTAVFVPMSF
+449 LTAVFVPMAF
-459 FGGTTGVIYRQFSI
+459 FSGTTGVIYRQFSI
-473 TLVTAMVLSL
+473 TLVTAMILSL
-483 VVAVTFTPALCATIL
+483 IVALTFTPALCATLL
-498 KQHNP
+498 KQHDP
-503 NKKPS
+503 NKQES

-520 AAFDRTAEKY
+520 RSFEKLSEKY
-530 QTGVNFMTHHKL
+530 QGGVNRMTHHKF
-542 FSGIVYAAVIGVLV
+542 FSLALYVIVIAGLVGIY
-556 VLFKMLPSSFLPEE
+556 KMLPSSFLPEE

-580 LPPNATL
+580 LPPSASL
-587 DRTDKVI
+587 ERTDKVI
-594 NTMTHYFMENEK
+594 DTMTGYFLNKEKENVDSIFTV
-606 ASVESVFSVSGF
+606 AGF
-618 SFTGI
+618 SFTGV
-623 GQNAGLAFVKLKD
+623 GQNAGLAFIKLKD
-636 WEKRTT
+636 WSERTS
-642 PEQQIGSLIQ
+642 PESQIGAIIQ

-657 NMIAK
+657 NMIVK
-662 DASYVMPLQLPAMP
+662 DASYIMPLQLPAMP
-676 ELGVTAGFN
+676 ELGVASGFDI
-685 FQLKASAGQSHEQ
+685 QLKDASGQGHEK
-698 LLAARN
+698 LIAARN
-704 TILGLA
+704 AILGMA
-710 AQDKRLAGVRPNG
+710 SQDKRLAGVRPNG
-723 QEDTPQYQINID
+723 QEDTPQYQITID

-763 DFIDR
+763 DFVDR

-779 AHARMMPEDL
+779 ADTRMMPEDL

-794 RNNKGEMIPF
+794 RNSKGEMVPF
-804 SSFATGT
+804 SGFAKGE

-817 RLERYNGIASM
+817 RLERYNGVSSV
-828 NIQGS
+828 NIQGT
-833 PAPGTSSGDAML
+833 PAPGVSSGDAML
-845 AMEEIVAKLPSMGL
+845 AMEEIIGKLPSMGL
-859 QGFDYEW
+859 TGFDYEW
-866 TGLSLEERESGSQ
+866 TGLSLEERDSGSQ
-879 APFLYALSL
+879 TAPLLVLSL

-905 FSILLV
+905 VSVLLV
-911 VPLGVVGAIILT
+911 VPLGIVGAFALT
-923 MFGHTGLF
+923 WLGMLIKGD
-931 GGITLFGRTYFA
+931 
-943 PDANLSN
+943 PNLSF

-955 VALIAV
+955 VAIVAV

-981 KGESLFDA
+981 QGEELFEA

-1007 FGFGVLPLALS
+1007 FGFGVLPLALA

-1038 TSTLLG
+1038 SSTLLG

-1049 VFFVWV
+1049 VFFVWI
-1055 RSIFKYKPKNQNLQ
+1055 RSIFKYKPKTLNTQ
-1069 EHKS
+1069 EH

>member
-1 MAQFFI
+1 MAKFFI

-43 VTISATYPGASAST
+43 ITIAATYLGASAQT

-90 IQLNFEQGVDP
+90 IQLNFEQGIDP

-130 TKSGA
+130 TKSGS
-135 SFLQVLAF
+135 SFLQVIAF
-143 YSESDSLSADDIKD
+143 YSPDGSLSDADIKD

-165 PLSRVAGVG
+165 PLSRVEGVG
-174 EVQVFGGSYAMRIW
+174 EIQVFGGSYAMRIW
-188 LDPAKLTSLGI
+188 LDPAKLTSYQL

-204 AAAIRAQNSQVAV
+204 ATALNAQNAQVAV

-224 SIEGQVLNAT
+224 AVNGQVLNAT
-234 VNAQSMLTTPEQFKN
+234 VTAQSLLQTPEEFRN
-249 IFLRNT
+249 IFLKNT
-255 SDGAQV
+255 AGGAQV
-261 RLGDVAR
+261 RLQDVAR
-268 VELGADTYQFDSKF
+268 VELGSDNYQFESKY
-282 NGKPAGGVAIKL
+282 NGKAAGGLAIKL
-294 ATGANALDTSEAVEA
+294 ATGANALDTAQAVEN
-309 RMVELR
+309 RLEQLR
-315 KNYPTGMKDKLA
+315 KNYPAGLKDQLA
-327 FDTTPFIKISIES
+327 YDTTPFIRLSIES
-340 VVHTLIEAI
+340 VVHTLIEAVV
-349 ILVFFVM
+349 LVFIVM
-356 FLFLQNWRATIIPTM
+356 FLFLQNWRATIIPTL

-378 GTFAIINIFGFS
+378 GTFAVINIFGFS

-414 ENVERVMQEDH
+414 ENVERVMAEEH
-425 LDPVAATELSM
+425 SDPVTATEHSM
-436 KQITGALIGMTSV
+436 QQISGALIGITSV
-449 LTAVFVPMSF
+449 LSAVFVPMAF
-459 FGGTTGVIYRQFSI
+459 FSGTTGVIYRQFSI

-483 VVAVTFTPALCATIL
+483 IVALTFTPALCATLL
-498 KQHNP
+498 KQHDP

-508 NNIFA
+508 NNVFA

-520 AAFDRTAEKY
+520 HSFDRLSNGY
-530 QTGVNFMTHHKL
+530 QNGVGRMLHHKL
-542 FSGIVYAAVIGVLV
+542 FSGLLYAAVVGILV
-556 VLFKMLPSSFLPEE
+556 FVFVKLPSSFLPEE
-570 DQGVVMTLVQ
+570 DQGIVLTLVQ

-587 DRTDKVI
+587 DRTGKVI
-594 NTMTHYFMENEK
+594 DTMTNYFLDKEK
-606 ASVESVFSVSGF
+606 DSVQSIFTVSGF
-618 SFTGI
+618 SFTGV
-623 GQNAGLAFVKLKD
+623 GQNAGLAFIRLKD
-636 WEKRTT
+636 WSERTT
-642 PEQQIGSLIQ
+642 PETQIGNIIQ

-657 NMIAK
+657 NMIVK
-662 DASYVMPLQLPAMP
+662 DASYIIPLQLPSMP

-685 FQLKASAGQSHEQ
+685 LQLKDSSGQGHDK
-698 LLAARN
+698 LIAARN
-704 TILGLA
+704 AILGMA
-710 AQDKRLAGVRPNG
+710 AQDKRLTGVRPNG

-735 QAQAGAMGVS
+735 QAKAGSMGVS
-745 IADINST
+745 ISDINTT
-752 MSMAWGGSYIN
+752 MSIAWGGSYIN
-763 DFIDR
+763 DFVDR
-768 GRVKKVYVQGE
+768 GRVKKVYLQGD
-779 AHARMMPEDL
+779 AASRMMPGDL
-789 NKWYV
+789 DKWYV
-794 RNNKGEMIPF
+794 RNSAGTMVPF
-804 SSFATGT
+804 SAFATGE

-817 RLERYNGIASM
+817 RLERYNGVSSV
-828 NIQGS
+828 NLQGT
-833 PAPGTSSGDAML
+833 PATGVSSGDAMM
-845 AMEEIVAKLPSMGL
+845 AMEEIVNKLPSMGL

-866 TGLSLEERESGSQ
+866 TGLSLEERESGAQ

-897 LYESWSVP
+897 LYESWSIP
-905 FSILLV
+905 FSVLLV
-911 VPLGVVGAIILT
+911 VPLGVFGAVLLT
-923 MFGHTGLF
+923 FFGSMIKGD
-931 GGITLFGRTYFA
+931 
-943 PDANLSN
+943 PNLSN

-955 VALIAV
+955 VAMIAV

-981 KGESLFDA
+981 KGEDLLEA

-1007 FGFGVLPLALS
+1007 FGFGVLPLALA

-1038 TSTLLG
+1038 SSTLLG

-1049 VFFVWV
+1049 LFFVWI
-1055 RSIFKYKPKNQNLQ
+1055 RSVFKYKPKTINNQ
-1069 EHKS
+1069 EHRS

>member
-24 ILTLTKMPIAQYPT
+24 ILTLTKMPVAQYPT

-43 VTISATYPGASAST
+43 VTIAASYPGASAKT
-57 VENTVTQIIEQQ
+57 VEDTVTQIIEQQ

-82 SAGNGQAS
+82 SSGNGQAS
-90 IQLNFEQGVDP
+90 IQLNFKQGVDA

-107 VQNKLQSATALLPED
+107 VQNKLQSATALLPTD
-122 VQRQGVKV
+122 VQRQGIRV

-143 YSESDSLSADDIKD
+143 YAPDGKLSADDIKD
-157 YVNSNISE
+157 YVNSNIAE

-174 EVQVFGGSYAMRIW
+174 ELQVFGGSYAMRIW
-188 LDPAKLTSLGI
+188 LDPAKMTSLQI

-204 AAAIRAQNSQVAV
+204 AAAIRAQNAQIAV

-224 SIEGQVLNAT
+224 AVEGQVLNAT
-234 VNAQSMLTTPEQFKN
+234 VNAQSMLQTPEEFKN
-249 IFLRNT
+249 IFLKNT
-255 SDGAQV
+255 TSGAQV

-268 VELGADTYQFDSKF
+268 VELGADSYQFNAKY
-282 NGKPAGGVAIKL
+282 NGKPAGGIAIKL
-294 ATGANALDTSEAVEA
+294 ATGANALDTSKAVEA
-309 RMVELR
+309 RMVDLR
-315 KNYPTGMKDKLA
+315 KNYPAGMKDELA
-327 FDTTPFIKISIES
+327 FDTTPFIQLSIES

-349 ILVFFVM
+349 ILVFIVM
-356 FLFLQNWRATIIPTM
+356 FLFLQNLRATIIPTL

-378 GTFAIINIFGFS
+378 GTFAVINMFGFS

-414 ENVERVMQEDH
+414 ENVERVMQEEH
-425 LDPVAATELSM
+425 LDPVTATEISM
-436 KQITGALIGMTSV
+436 KQISGALVGITSV
-449 LTAVFVPMSF
+449 LSAVFVPMAF

-483 VVAVTFTPALCATIL
+483 IVALTFTPALCATLL
-498 KQHNP
+498 KQHDST
-503 NKKPS
+503 KAPS

-520 AAFDRTAEKY
+520 SSFEKTANKY
-530 QTGVNFMTHHKL
+530 QNGVNRMTHHKI
-542 FSGIVYAAVIGVLV
+542 FSGVIYVVVIGVLL
-556 VLFKMLPSSFLPEE
+556 VLFKVLPSSFLPEE
-570 DQGVVMTLVQ
+570 DQGVVLTLVQ
-580 LPPNATL
+580 LPPNASL
-587 DRTDKVI
+587 ERTDKTVDA
-594 NTMTHYFMENEK
+594 MTNYFMQKEK
-606 ASVESVFSVSGF
+606 DTVQSVFSVSGF
-618 SFTGI
+618 SFTGMD
-623 GQNAGLAFVKLKD
+623 QNAGLAFVRLKD
-636 WEKRTT
+636 WKDRTS
-642 PEQQIGSLIQ
+642 PEQQIGALIK

-657 NMIAK
+657 NMIVK
-662 DASYVMPLQLPAMP
+662 DASYIMPLQLPAMP
-676 ELGVTAGFN
+676 ELGVSSGFN
-685 FQLKASAGQSHEQ
+685 LQLKDSAGAGHQK
-698 LLAARN
+698 LIDARN
-704 TILGLA
+704 MILGLA

-723 QEDTPQYQINID
+723 QEDTPQYRIMID
-735 QAQAGAMGVS
+735 QAQAGAMGVNIS
-745 IADINST
+745 DINST
-752 MSMAWGGSYIN
+752 MSTAWGGSYIN

-779 AHARMMPEDL
+779 ANARMMPEDL

-794 RNNKGEMIPF
+794 RNNQGTMVPF
-804 SSFATGT
+804 SAFATGK

-817 RLERYNGIASM
+817 RLERYNGIASV
-828 NIQGS
+828 NIQGT
-833 PAPGTSSGDAML
+833 PAPGVSSGDAMI
-845 AMEEIVAKLPSMGL
+845 AMEEIIAKLPSMGL
-859 QGFDYEW
+859 PGYDYEW
-866 TGLSLEERESGSQ
+866 TGLSLEERESGAQ

-897 LYESWSVP
+897 LYESWSIP
-905 FSILLV
+905 FSVLLV
-911 VPLGVVGAIILT
+911 VPLGVVGAMILT
-923 MFGHTGLF
+923 YLGMTIKGD
-931 GGITLFGRTYFA
+931 
-943 PDANLSN
+943 PNLSN

-955 VALIAV
+955 VAIIAV

-981 KGESLFDA
+981 KGEDLFDA

-1007 FGFGVLPLALS
+1007 FGFGVLPLALAT
-1018 SGAGAGSQHSVGYG
+1018 GAGAGSQHSVGFG

-1038 TSTLLG
+1038 SSTFLG

-1049 VFFVWV
+1049 VFFVWI
-1055 RSIFKYKPKNQNLQ
+1055 RSVFKYKPKKINNQEQ
-1069 EHKS
+1069 SS

>member
-24 ILTLTKMPIAQYPT
+24 VITLTNMPVAQYPT

-43 VTISATYPGASAST
+43 VTISATYPGASAQT

-90 IQLNFEQGVDP
+90 INLNFEQGIDP

-135 SFLQVLAF
+135 SFMQVLAF
-143 YSESDSLSADDIKD
+143 YSPDGSLSGADIND

-174 EVQVFGGSYAMRIW
+174 ELQVFGGQYAMRIW
-188 LDPAKLTSLGI
+188 LDPAKMNSLQV
-199 TPSDV
+199 TPSDI
-204 AAAIRAQNSQVAV
+204 AAAIRAQNAQVAV

-224 SIEGQVLNAT
+224 SVQGQVLNAT
-234 VNAQSMLTTPEQFKN
+234 VNAQSMLQTPEQFKN
-249 IFLRNT
+249 IFLKNT
-255 SDGAQV
+255 SSGAQV
-261 RLGDVAR
+261 RLSDVAR
-268 VELGADTYQFDSKF
+268 VELGSDNYQFDSKF
-282 NGKPAGGVAIKL
+282 NGKAAGGVAIKL
-294 ATGANALDTSEAVEA
+294 ATGANALDTAAAVEK
-309 RMVELR
+309 RLSELR
-315 KNYPTGMKDKLA
+315 KNYPNGLKDQLA
-327 FDTTPFIKISIES
+327 YDTTPFIELSIKS
-340 VVHTLIEAI
+340 VVKTLIEAI
-349 ILVFFVM
+349 ILVFIVM
-356 FLFLQNWRATIIPTM
+356 FLFLQNWRATIIPTL

-378 GTFAIINIFGFS
+378 GTFAVINIFGFS

-414 ENVERVMQEDH
+414 ENVERVMVEEH
-425 LDPVAATELSM
+425 LDPVAATEKSM
-436 KQITGALIGMTSV
+436 QQISGALVGITSV
-449 LTAVFVPMSF
+449 LTAVFVPMAF
-459 FGGTTGVIYRQFSI
+459 FAGTTGVIYRQFSI
-473 TLVTAMVLSL
+473 TLVTAMILSL
-483 VVAVTFTPALCATIL
+483 IVALTFTPALCATLL
-498 KQHNP
+498 KQHDP
-503 NKKPS
+503 NKAES

-520 AAFDRTAEKY
+520 SSFEKLSVKY
-530 QTGVNFMTHHKL
+530 QGGVNRMTHHKV
-542 FSGIVYAAVIGVLV
+542 FSGVVYLLVIAGLV
-556 VLFKMLPSSFLPEE
+556 GLYKALPSSFLPDE

-580 LPPNATL
+580 LPPSASL
-587 DRTDKVI
+587 ERTDKVI
-594 NTMTHYFMENEK
+594 TTMTDYFMNKEK
-606 ASVESVFSVSGF
+606 EHVESIFTVSGF
-618 SFTGI
+618 SFTGV
-623 GQNAGLAFVKLKD
+623 GQNAGLAFIKLKD
-636 WEKRTT
+636 WSERTT
-642 PEQQIGSLIQ
+642 PESQIGAIIQ

-657 NMIAK
+657 NMIVK
-662 DASYVMPLQLPAMP
+662 DASYIMPLQLPAMP
-676 ELGVTAGFN
+676 ELGVSAGFDI
-685 FQLKASAGQSHEQ
+685 QLKDASGQGHEK
-698 LLAARN
+698 LIAARN
-704 TILGLA
+704 AILGMA
-710 AQDKRLAGVRPNG
+710 AQDKRLTGVRPNG
-723 QEDTPQYQINID
+723 QEDTPQYQISID

-745 IADINST
+745 IADINTT

-763 DFIDR
+763 DFVDR

-779 AHARMMPEDL
+779 ANARMMPEDL

-794 RNNKGEMIPF
+794 RNSSGTMVPF
-804 SSFATGT
+804 SAFATGE

-817 RLERYNGIASM
+817 RLERYNGVSSV
-828 NIQGS
+828 NIQGT
-833 PAPGTSSGDAML
+833 PAPGVSSGDAML
-845 AMEEIVAKLPSMGL
+845 AMEEIIGKLPSMGL

-866 TGLSLEERESGSQ
+866 TGLSLEERDSGNQ
-879 APFLYALSL
+879 TAPLLVLSM

-897 LYESWSVP
+897 LYESWSIPV
-905 FSILLV
+905 SVLLV
-911 VPLGVVGAIILT
+911 VPLGILGAFALTWLGMIIK
-923 MFGHTGLF
+923 GD
-931 GGITLFGRTYFA
+931 
-943 PDANLSN
+943 PNLSF

-955 VALIAV
+955 VAIVAV

-981 KGESLFDA
+981 QGEDLFDA

-1018 SGAGAGSQHSVGYG
+1018 TGAGAGSQHSVGFG

-1038 TSTLLG
+1038 SSTLLG

-1049 VFFVWV
+1049 VFFVWI
-1055 RSIFKYKPKNQNLQ
+1055 RSIFKYKPKKQNNQEQ
-1069 EHKS
+1069 TS

>member
-24 ILTLTKMPIAQYPT
+24 IITLTKMPVAQYPT
-38 IAPPT
+38 ISPPS
-43 VTISATYPGASAST
+43 VTISATYPGASAQT

-90 IQLNFEQGVDP
+90 INLNFEQGIDP

-122 VQRQGVKV
+122 VQRQGLKV

-135 SFLQVLAF
+135 SFMQVLAF
-143 YSESDSLSADDIKD
+143 YSPDGSLSGADIND

-174 EVQVFGGSYAMRIW
+174 ELQVFGGQYAMRIW
-188 LDPAKLTSLGI
+188 LDPAKMNSLQV
-199 TPSDV
+199 TPSDI
-204 AAAIRAQNSQVAV
+204 AAAIRAQNAQVAV

-224 SIEGQVLNAT
+224 SVQGQVLNAT
-234 VNAQSMLTTPEQFKN
+234 VNAQSMLQTPEQFRN
-249 IFLRNT
+249 IFLKNT
-255 SDGAQV
+255 ASGAQV

-268 VELGADTYQFDSKF
+268 VELGSDNYQFDSKF
-282 NGKPAGGVAIKL
+282 NGKAAGGVAIKL
-294 ATGANALDTSEAVEA
+294 ATGANALDTAAAVEK
-309 RMVELR
+309 RLSELR
-315 KNYPTGMKDKLA
+315 KNYPNGLKDQLA
-327 FDTTPFIKISIES
+327 YDTTPFIELSIKS
-340 VVHTLIEAI
+340 VVKTLIEAI
-349 ILVFFVM
+349 ILVFIVM
-356 FLFLQNWRATIIPTM
+356 FLFLQNWRATIIPTL

-378 GTFAIINIFGFS
+378 GTFAVINIFGFS

-414 ENVERVMQEDH
+414 ENVERVMQEEH
-425 LDPVAATELSM
+425 LDPVAATEKSM
-436 KQITGALIGMTSV
+436 QQISGALVGITSV
-449 LTAVFVPMSF
+449 LTAVFVPMAF
-459 FGGTTGVIYRQFSI
+459 FAGTTGVIYRQFSI
-473 TLVTAMVLSL
+473 TLVTAMILSL
-483 VVAVTFTPALCATIL
+483 IVALTFTPALCATLL
-498 KQHNP
+498 KQHDP
-503 NKKPS
+503 NKAES

-520 AAFDRTAEKY
+520 SSFEKLSVKY
-530 QTGVNFMTHHKL
+530 QGGVNRMTHHKV
-542 FSGIVYAAVIGVLV
+542 FSGVVYLLVIAGLV
-556 VLFKMLPSSFLPEE
+556 GLYKALPSSFLPDE

-580 LPPNATL
+580 LPPSASL
-587 DRTDKVI
+587 ERTDKVI
-594 NTMTHYFMENEK
+594 TTMTDYFMNKEK
-606 ASVESVFSVSGF
+606 EHVESIFTVSGF
-618 SFTGI
+618 SFTGV
-623 GQNAGLAFVKLKD
+623 GQNAGLAFIKLKD
-636 WEKRTT
+636 WSERTT
-642 PEQQIGSLIQ
+642 PESQIGAIIQ

-657 NMIAK
+657 NMIVK
-662 DASYVMPLQLPAMP
+662 DASYIMPLQLPAMP
-676 ELGVTAGFN
+676 ELGVSAGFN
-685 FQLKASAGQSHEQ
+685 IQLKDASGQGHEK
-698 LLAARN
+698 LIAARN
-704 TILGLA
+704 AILGMA

-745 IADINST
+745 IADINTT

-763 DFIDR
+763 DFVDR

-779 AHARMMPEDL
+779 ANARMMPEDL

-794 RNNKGEMIPF
+794 RNSSGTMVPF
-804 SSFATGT
+804 SAFATGE

-817 RLERYNGIASM
+817 RLERYNGVSSV
-828 NIQGS
+828 NIQGT
-833 PAPGTSSGDAML
+833 PAPGVSSGDAML
-845 AMEEIVAKLPSMGL
+845 AMEEIIAKLPSMGL

-866 TGLSLEERESGSQ
+866 TGLSLEERDSGNQ
-879 APFLYALSL
+879 TAPLLVLSM

-897 LYESWSVP
+897 LYESWSIPV
-905 FSILLV
+905 SVLLV
-911 VPLGVVGAIILT
+911 VPLGILGAFALTWLGMIIK
-923 MFGHTGLF
+923 GD
-931 GGITLFGRTYFA
+931 
-943 PDANLSN
+943 PNLSF

-955 VALIAV
+955 VAIVAV

-981 KGESLFDA
+981 QGEDLFDA

-1018 SGAGAGSQHSVGYG
+1018 TGAGAGSQHSVGFG

-1038 TSTLLG
+1038 SSTLLG

-1049 VFFVWV
+1049 VFFVWI
-1055 RSIFKYKPKNQNLQ
+1055 RSIFKYKPKKQNNQEQ
-1069 EHKS
+1069 TS

>member
-24 ILTLTKMPIAQYPT
+24 IITLTKMPVAQYPT
-38 IAPPT
+38 ISPPS
-43 VTISATYPGASAST
+43 VTISATYPGASAQT

-90 IQLNFEQGVDP
+90 INLNFEQGIDP

-122 VQRQGVKV
+122 VQRQGLKV

-135 SFLQVLAF
+135 SFMQVLAF
-143 YSESDSLSADDIKD
+143 YSPDGSLSAADIKD

-188 LDPAKLTSLGI
+188 LDPAKMTSLQI

-204 AAAIRAQNSQVAV
+204 ATAINAQNSQVAV

-224 SIEGQVLNAT
+224 SIQGQVLNAT
-234 VNAQSMLTTPEQFKN
+234 VNAQSMLQTPEQFRN
-249 IFLRNT
+249 IFLKNT
-255 SDGAQV
+255 ASGAQV

-268 VELGADTYQFDSKF
+268 VELGSDNYQFDSKF
-282 NGKPAGGVAIKL
+282 NGKAAGGVAIKL
-294 ATGANALDTSEAVEA
+294 ATGANALDTAAAVEK
-309 RMVELR
+309 RLSELR
-315 KNYPTGMKDKLA
+315 KNYPNGLKDQLA
-327 FDTTPFIKISIES
+327 YDTTPFIKLSIES
-340 VVHTLIEAI
+340 VVHTLIEAVV
-349 ILVFFVM
+349 LVFIVM
-356 FLFLQNWRATIIPTM
+356 FLFLQNWRATIIPTL

-378 GTFAIINIFGFS
+378 GTFAVINIFGFS

-414 ENVERVMQEDH
+414 ENVERVMQEEH
-425 LDPVAATELSM
+425 LDPVAATEKSM
-436 KQITGALIGMTSV
+436 QQISGALVGITSV
-449 LTAVFVPMSF
+449 LTAVFVPMAF
-459 FGGTTGVIYRQFSI
+459 FAGTTGVIYRQFSI
-473 TLVTAMVLSL
+473 TLVTAMILSL
-483 VVAVTFTPALCATIL
+483 IVALTFTPALCATLL
-498 KQHNP
+498 KQHDP
-503 NKKPS
+503 NKAES

-520 AAFDRTAEKY
+520 SSFEKLSVKY
-530 QTGVNFMTHHKL
+530 QGGVNRMTHHKV
-542 FSGIVYAAVIGVLV
+542 FSGVVYLLVIAGLV
-556 VLFKMLPSSFLPEE
+556 GLYKALPSSFLPDE

-580 LPPNATL
+580 LPPSASL
-587 DRTDKVI
+587 ERTDKVI
-594 NTMTHYFMENEK
+594 TTMTDYFMNKEK
-606 ASVESVFSVSGF
+606 EHVESIFTVSGF
-618 SFTGI
+618 SFTGV
-623 GQNAGLAFVKLKD
+623 GQNAGLAFIKLKD
-636 WEKRTT
+636 WSERTT
-642 PEQQIGSLIQ
+642 PESQIGAIIQ
-652 RGMAL
+652 RGMSL
-657 NMIAK
+657 NMIK
-662 DASYVMPLQLPAMP
+662 DASYIMPLQLPAMP
-676 ELGVTAGFN
+676 ELGVSAGFDI
-685 FQLKASAGQSHEQ
+685 QLKDASGQGHEK
-698 LLAARN
+698 LIAARN
-704 TILGLA
+704 AILGMA

-745 IADINST
+745 IADINTT

-763 DFIDR
+763 DFVDR

-779 AHARMMPEDL
+779 ANTRMMPEDL

-794 RNNKGEMIPF
+794 RNSSGTMVPF
-804 SSFATGT
+804 SAFATGE

-817 RLERYNGIASM
+817 RLERYNGVSSV
-828 NIQGS
+828 NIQGT
-833 PAPGTSSGDAML
+833 PALGVSSGDAML
-845 AMEEIVAKLPSMGL
+845 AMEEIIGKLPSMGL

-866 TGLSLEERESGSQ
+866 TGLSLEERDSGNQ
-879 APFLYALSL
+879 TGPLLVLSM

-897 LYESWSVP
+897 LYESWSIPV
-905 FSILLV
+905 SVLLV
-911 VPLGVVGAIILT
+911 VPLGILGAFALTWLGMIIK
-923 MFGHTGLF
+923 GD
-931 GGITLFGRTYFA
+931 
-943 PDANLSN
+943 PNLSF

-955 VALIAV
+955 VAIVAV

-981 KGESLFDA
+981 QGEDLFDA

-1018 SGAGAGSQHSVGYG
+1018 TGAGAGSQHSVGFG

-1038 TSTLLG
+1038 SSTLLG

-1049 VFFVWV
+1049 VFFVWI
-1055 RSIFKYKPKNQNLQ
+1055 RSIFKYKPKKQNNQEQ
-1069 EHKS
+1069 TS

>member
-24 ILTLTKMPIAQYPT
+24 IITLTKMPVAQYPT

-43 VTISATYPGASAST
+43 VTISATYPGASAQT

-90 IQLNFEQGVDP
+90 INLNFAQGVDP

-107 VQNKLQSATALLPED
+107 VQNKLQSATALLPAD

-135 SFLQVLAF
+135 SFLQVIAF
-143 YSESDSLSADDIKD
+143 YSPDNSLSASDIKD

-174 EVQVFGGSYAMRIW
+174 ELQVFGGSYAMRIW
-188 LDPAKLTSLGI
+188 LDPAKLTSFNL
-199 TPSDV
+199 TPNDV
-204 AAAIRAQNSQVAV
+204 ATAIRAQNSQVAV

-224 SIEGQVLNAT
+224 STAGQVLNAT
-234 VNAQSMLTTPEQFKN
+234 VNAQTMLQTPEQFKN
-249 IFLRNT
+249 IFLKNT
-255 SDGAQV
+255 SGGAQV

-268 VELGADTYQFDSKF
+268 VELGSDNYQFDSKF

-294 ATGANALDTSEAVEA
+294 ATGANALDTAAAVEK
-309 RMVELR
+309 RLSELR
-315 KNYPTGMKDKLA
+315 HNYPSGLKDKLA
-327 FDTTPFIKISIES
+327 YDTTPFIRLSIES
-340 VVHTLIEAI
+340 VVHTLIEAVV
-349 ILVFFVM
+349 LVFIVM
-356 FLFLQNWRATIIPTM
+356 FLFLQNWRATIIPTL

-378 GTFAIINIFGFS
+378 GTFAVINIFGFS

-414 ENVERVMQEDH
+414 ENVERVMQEEH
-425 LDPVAATELSM
+425 LEPVPATEKSM
-436 KQITGALIGMTSV
+436 SQISGALVGITSV
-449 LTAVFVPMSF
+449 LTAVFVPMAF
-459 FGGTTGVIYRQFSI
+459 FSGTTGVIYRQFSI
-473 TLVTAMVLSL
+473 TLVTAMILSL
-483 VVAVTFTPALCATIL
+483 IVALTFTPALCATLL
-498 KQHNP
+498 KQHDP
-503 NKKPS
+503 NKQES

-520 AAFDRTAEKY
+520 RSFERLSEKY
-530 QTGVNFMTHHKL
+530 QGGVNRMTHHKL
-542 FSGIVYAAVIGVLV
+542 FSGVLYIVVIAALV
-556 VLFKMLPSSFLPEE
+556 GIYKVLPSSFLPEE

-580 LPPNATL
+580 LPPSASL
-587 DRTDKVI
+587 ERTDKVI
-594 NTMTHYFMENEK
+594 DTMTGYFLNKEKEN
-606 ASVESVFSVSGF
+606 VESIFTVAGF
-618 SFTGI
+618 SFTGV
-623 GQNAGLAFVKLKD
+623 GQNAGLAFIKLKD
-636 WEKRTT
+636 WSERTT
-642 PEQQIGSLIQ
+642 PESQIGAIIQ

-657 NMIAK
+657 NMIVK
-662 DASYVMPLQLPAMP
+662 DASYIMPLQLPAMP
-676 ELGVTAGFN
+676 ELGVASGFDI
-685 FQLKASAGQSHEQ
+685 QLKDASGQGHEK
-698 LLAARN
+698 LIAARN
-704 TILGLA
+704 AILGMA
-710 AQDKRLAGVRPNG
+710 SQDKRLAGVRPNG
-723 QEDTPQYQINID
+723 QEDTPQYQITID

-763 DFIDR
+763 DFVDR

-779 AHARMMPEDL
+779 ADTRMMPEDL

-794 RNNKGEMIPF
+794 RNNKGEMVPF
-804 SSFATGT
+804 SGFAKGE

-817 RLERYNGIASM
+817 RLERYNGVSSV
-828 NIQGS
+828 NIQGT
-833 PAPGTSSGDAML
+833 PAPGVSSGDAML
-845 AMEEIVAKLPSMGL
+845 AMEEIIGKLPSMGL
-859 QGFDYEW
+859 TGFDYEW
-866 TGLSLEERESGSQ
+866 TGLSLEERDSGSQ
-879 APFLYALSL
+879 TAPLLVLSL

-905 FSILLV
+905 VSVLLV
-911 VPLGVVGAIILT
+911 VPLGIVGAFALT
-923 MFGHTGLF
+923 WLGMLIKGD
-931 GGITLFGRTYFA
+931 
-943 PDANLSN
+943 PNLSF

-955 VALIAV
+955 VAIVAV

-981 KGESLFDA
+981 QGEELFEA

-1007 FGFGVLPLALS
+1007 FGFGVLPLALA

-1038 TSTLLG
+1038 SSTLLG

-1049 VFFVWV
+1049 VFFVWT
-1055 RSIFKYKPKNQNLQ
+1055 RSIFKYKPKTLNTQ
-1069 EHKS
+1069 EH

>member
-24 ILTLTKMPIAQYPT
+24 ILTLTNMPIAQYPT

-43 VTISATYPGASAST
+43 VTISATYPGASAET

-82 SAGNGQAS
+82 SAGNGSAS
-90 IQLNFEQGVDP
+90 ITLNFDQGIDP

-143 YSESDSLSADDIKD
+143 YSPDSSLSGDDIKD

-165 PLSRVAGVG
+165 PLSRVPGVG

-188 LDPAKLTSLGI
+188 LDPAKMASLQV
-199 TPSDV
+199 TPSDI
-204 AAAIRAQNSQVAV
+204 AQAIRTQNAQVAV

-234 VNAQSMLTTPEQFKN
+234 VTAQSLLQTPEQFAN
-249 IFLRNT
+249 IFLKNT
-255 SDGAQV
+255 SNGAQV
-261 RLGDVAR
+261 RLGEVAR
-268 VELGADTYQFDSKF
+268 VERGADTYQFNSKY

-294 ATGANALDTSEAVEA
+294 ATGANALDTAEAVEE
-309 RMVELR
+309 RLQELR
-315 KNYPTGMKDKLA
+315 HNYPAGLVDELA
-327 FDTTPFIKISIES
+327 FDTTPFIKLSIES
-340 VVHTLIEAI
+340 VVHTLIEAV
-349 ILVFFVM
+349 ILVFLVM
-356 FLFLQNWRATIIPTM
+356 FLFLQNIRATIIPTM

-378 GTFAIINIFGFS
+378 GTFAVINVFGFS

-414 ENVERVMQEDH
+414 ENVERVMVEEH
-425 LDPVAATELSM
+425 LDPVAATEKSM
-436 KQITGALIGMTSV
+436 KQISGALIGITSV
-449 LTAVFVPMSF
+449 LSAVFVPMAF

-473 TLVTAMVLSL
+473 TLVTAMILSL
-483 VVAVTFTPALCATIL
+483 IVALTFTPALCATML
-498 KQHNP
+498 KQHDP

-508 NNIFA
+508 NGPLA

-520 AAFDRTAEKY
+520 NSFDRVADKY
-530 QTGVNFMTHHKL
+530 QAVVDKMTHAKI
-542 FSGIVYAAVIGVLV
+542 FSGVVYALV
-556 VLFKMLPSSFLPEE
+556 FVAIIFMFQKLPSSFLPEE

-587 DRTDKVI
+587 ERTDK
-594 NTMTHYFMENEK
+594 TMDAMTGFFLNNEK
-606 ASVESVFSVSGF
+606 DTVESVFSVAGF
-618 SFTGI
+618 SFAGV
-623 GQNAGLAFVKLKD
+623 GQNAGMAFIKLKD
-636 WEKRTT
+636 WSERTS
-642 PEQQIGSLIQ
+642 PEAQVGAIIG

-657 NMIAK
+657 NMIVK
-662 DASYVMPLQLPAMP
+662 DATYIMPLQLPAMP
-676 ELGVTAGFN
+676 ELGTSSGFN
-685 FQLKASAGQSHEQ
+685 LQLKDAGANGHQK
-698 LLAARN
+698 LIDARN
-704 TILGLA
+704 MILGMA
-710 AQDKRLAGVRPNG
+710 SQDKRLVGVRPNG
-723 QEDTPQYQINID
+723 QEDTPQYQIIVD
-735 QAQAGAMGVS
+735 HAQAGAAGVS
-745 IADINST
+745 VAEINST
-752 MSMAWGGSYIN
+752 MGIAWGGTYVN

-779 AHARMMPEDL
+779 ANSRMQPEDL
-789 NKWYV
+789 NQWYV
-794 RNNKGEMIPF
+794 RNNQGQMIPF
-804 SSFATGT
+804 STFARGE

-817 RLERYNGIASM
+817 RLERYNGISSV
-828 NIQGS
+828 NLQGM
-833 PAPGTSSGDAML
+833 PAPGVSSGDAMQ
-845 AMEEIVAKLPSMGL
+845 AMEEIIAKLPEMGVT
-859 QGFDYEW
+859 GIDYEW
-866 TGLSLEERESGSQ
+866 TGLSLEERESGAQ

-897 LYESWSVP
+897 LYESWSIP
-905 FSILLV
+905 FSVLMV
-911 VPLGVVGAIILT
+911 VPLGIVGALALT
-923 MFGHTGLF
+923 F
-931 GGITLFGRTYFA
+931 GGMILFKD
-943 PDANLSN
+943 PNLSN

-955 VALIAV
+955 VAIIAV
-961 IGLSAKN
+961 IGLAAKN

-981 KGESLFDA
+981 QGEELFAA
-989 TLHAAKMRLRPII
+989 TMHAARMRLRPII

-1018 SGAGAGSQHSVGYG
+1018 TGAGAGSQHSVGYG

-1038 TSTLLG
+1038 SSTLLG

-1049 VFFVWV
+1049 VFYVWI
-1055 RSIFKYKPKNQNLQ
+1055 RSIFKYKPKQQNQ
-1069 EHKS
+1069 EHTS

>member
-43 VTISATYPGASAST
+43 VTISATYPGASAET

-90 IQLNFEQGVDP
+90 IALNFEQGVDP

-122 VQRQGVKV
+122 VQRQGIKV

-143 YSESDSLSADDIKD
+143 YSDNPSLSADDIKD
-157 YVNSNISE
+157 YVNANISE

-188 LDPAKLTSLGI
+188 MDPAKMASLQV
-199 TPSDV
+199 TPSDI
-204 AAAIRAQNSQVAV
+204 ATALRTQNAQVAV

-224 SIEGQVLNAT
+224 SIKGQELNAT
-234 VNAQSMLTTPEQFKN
+234 VNAQSLLQTPEEFRN
-249 IFLRNT
+249 IFLKNT
-255 SDGAQV
+255 TSGAQV

-268 VELGADTYQFDSKF
+268 VEMGADNYQFDSKF

-294 ATGANALDTSEAVEA
+294 ATGANALDTAKAVEA
-309 RMVELR
+309 RLEQLR
-315 KNYPTGMKDKLA
+315 PNYPEGMKDKLA
-327 FDTTPFIKISIES
+327 FDTTPFIKLSIES
-340 VVHTLIEAI
+340 VVHTLIEAV
-349 ILVFFVM
+349 ILVFLVM

-378 GTFAIINIFGFS
+378 GTFAVINLFGFS

-414 ENVERVMQEDH
+414 ENVERVMTEDH
-425 LDPVAATELSM
+425 LDPVTATEISM
-436 KQITGALIGMTSV
+436 KQISGALIGITSV
-449 LTAVFVPMSF
+449 LTAVFVPMAFMS
-459 FGGTTGVIYRQFSI
+459 GTTGVIYRQFSI
-473 TLVTAMVLSL
+473 TLVTAMILSL
-483 VVAVTFTPALCATIL
+483 IVALTFTPALCATIL
-498 KQHNP
+498 KQHDKNAQQ
-503 NKKPS
+503 S
-508 NNIFA
+508 NSLPA

-520 AAFDRTAEKY
+520 TSFDKLAEKY
-530 QTGVNFMTHHKL
+530 QGGVNFMTHRKV
-542 FSGIVYAAVIGVLV
+542 FSGVLYVV
-556 VLFKMLPSSFLPEE
+556 VLGILGLLFTKLPSSFLPDE

-587 DRTDKVI
+587 ERTDKTI
-594 NTMTHYFMENEK
+594 DAMTDYFLNNEK
-606 ASVESVFSVSGF
+606 DNVESVFSVAGF
-618 SFTGI
+618 SFTGV
-623 GQNAGLAFVKLKD
+623 GQNAGLAFIKLKD
-636 WEKRTT
+636 WSERTT
-642 PEQQIGSLIQ
+642 AESQIGAIIG

-657 NMIAK
+657 NMIVK
-662 DASYVMPLQLPAMP
+662 DASYIMPLQLPAMP
-676 ELGVTAGFN
+676 ELGVSAGFN
-685 FQLKASAGQSHEQ
+685 LQLKDASGKGHAE
-698 LLAARN
+698 LLKARN
-704 TILGLA
+704 AILGMA
-710 AQDKRLAGVRPNG
+710 AQDKRLTGVRPNG
-723 QEDTPQYQINID
+723 QEDTPQYQIIVD
-735 QAQAGAMGVS
+735 QASAGAMGVS
-745 IADINST
+745 IAEINAT
-752 MSMAWGGSYIN
+752 MGMAWGGSYIN
-763 DFIDR
+763 DFVDR

-779 AHARMMPEDL
+779 ADARMQPEDL

-804 SSFATGT
+804 STFATGE

-817 RLERYNGIASM
+817 RLERYNGISSM
-828 NIQGS
+828 NIQGT
-833 PAPGTSSGDAML
+833 PAPGVSSGDAMA
-845 AMEEIVAKLPSMGL
+845 AMEEIIAKLPSMGL
-859 QGFDYEW
+859 SGFDYEW
-866 TGLSLEERESGSQ
+866 TGLSLEERESGAQ

-897 LYESWSVP
+897 LYESWSIP
-905 FSILLV
+905 FSVLFV
-911 VPLGVVGAIILT
+911 VPLGIVGAITLT
-923 MFGHTGLF
+923 FLAMVL
-931 GGITLFGRTYFA
+931 LKD
-943 PDANLSN
+943 PNLSN

-955 VALIAV
+955 VAIIAV
-961 IGLSAKN
+961 IGLAAKN

-981 KGESLFDA
+981 DGQELFEA

-1007 FGFGVLPLALS
+1007 FGFGVLPLALA

-1038 TSTLLG
+1038 SSTLLG

-1049 VFFVWV
+1049 VFYVWV
-1055 RSIFKYKPKNQNLQ
+1055 RSIFKYKPKQQNNQEQ
-1069 EHKS
+1069 SS

>member
-1 MAQFFI
+1 MAHFFI

-12 AWVIALVIMLAG
+12 AWVISLVIMLAG
-24 ILTLTKMPIAQYPT
+24 IITLTNMPIAQYPT

-43 VTISATYPGASAST
+43 VTIAATYPGASAET

-82 SAGNGQAS
+82 SAGNGSAS
-90 IQLNFEQGVDP
+90 ITLNFEQGIDP

-107 VQNKLQSATALLPED
+107 VQNKLQSATALLPDD

-143 YSESDSLSADDIKD
+143 YSPDESLSADDIKD

-188 LDPAKLTSLGI
+188 MDPAKMASLQV
-199 TPSDV
+199 TPSDI
-204 AAAIRAQNSQVAV
+204 AQAIRTQNAQVAV

-224 SIEGQVLNAT
+224 AIQGQALNAT
-234 VNAQSMLTTPEQFKN
+234 VTAQSLLQTPEQFSN
-249 IFLRNT
+249 IFLKNT
-255 SDGAQV
+255 ASGAQV

-268 VELGADTYQFDSKF
+268 IELGADNYQFISKY

-294 ATGANALDTSEAVEA
+294 STGANALDTAAAVEE
-309 RMVELR
+309 RLKQLR
-315 KNYPTGMKDKLA
+315 PNYPAGLKDELA
-327 FDTTPFIKISIES
+327 FDTTPFIELSIKS
-340 VVHTLIEAI
+340 VVKTLIEAI
-349 ILVFFVM
+349 ILVFIVM

-378 GTFAIINIFGFS
+378 GTFAVINMFGFS

-414 ENVERVMQEDH
+414 ENVERVMVEEH
-425 LDPVAATELSM
+425 LDPVAATEKSM
-436 KQITGALIGMTSV
+436 KQISGALVGITSV
-449 LTAVFVPMSF
+449 LSAVFIPMAF

-483 VVAVTFTPALCATIL
+483 VVALTFTPALCATIL
-498 KQHNP
+498 KQHDP
-503 NKKPS
+503 NKPES
-508 NNIFA
+508 NGVFA

-520 AAFDRTAEKY
+520 RSFDKISVKY
-530 QTGVNFMTHHKL
+530 QGGVDRMTHSKI
-542 FSGIVYAAVIGVLV
+542 FSGILYAV
-556 VLFKMLPSSFLPEE
+556 VLGIIVLLFQKLPSSFLPDE

-587 DRTDKVI
+587 ERTDA
-594 NTMTHYFMENEK
+594 TMTSMTNFFRENEK
-606 ASVESVFSVSGF
+606 EHVQSVFSVSGF
-618 SFTGI
+618 SFSGV
-623 GQNAGLAFVKLKD
+623 GQNAGMAFIKLKD
-636 WEKRTT
+636 WSERTS
-642 PEQQIGSLIQ
+642 PESQVGAIIQ

-657 NMIAK
+657 NMIVK
-662 DASYVMPLQLPAMP
+662 DATYIMPLQLPAMP
-676 ELGVTAGFN
+676 ELGVSAGFN
-685 FQLKASAGQSHEQ
+685 LQLKDAAGNGHEK
-698 LLAARN
+698 LTMARN
-704 TILGLA
+704 IVLGEA
-710 AQDKRLAGVRPNG
+710 AKDPRLMGVRPNG
-723 QEDTPQYQINID
+723 QEDTPQYRILID
-735 QAQAGAMGVS
+735 QAQAGAAGVS
-745 IADINST
+745 IAEINST
-752 MSMAWGGSYIN
+752 MGMAWGGSYIN

-768 GRVKKVYVQGE
+768 GRVKKVYVQAE
-779 AHARMMPEDL
+779 SDSRMMPEDL

-794 RNNKGEMIPF
+794 RNNRGEMVPF
-804 SSFATGT
+804 SAFATGE

-817 RLERYNGIASM
+817 RLERYNGVSAK
-828 NIQGS
+828 NIQGA
-833 PAPGTSSGDAML
+833 PAPGVSSGEAMQ

-859 QGFDYEW
+859 NGFDYEW
-866 TGLSLEERESGSQ
+866 TGLSLEERESGDQ

-897 LYESWSVP
+897 LYESWSIP
-905 FSILLV
+905 FSVLLV
-911 VPLGVVGAIILT
+911 VPLGIVGALLLT
-923 MFGHTGLF
+923 F
-931 GGITLFGRTYFA
+931 GGMILFKN
-943 PDANLSN
+943 PNLSN

-955 VALIAV
+955 VAIIAV

-981 KGESLFDA
+981 KGEDLFEA

-1038 TSTLLG
+1038 SSTLLG

-1049 VFFVWV
+1049 VFYVWI
-1055 RSIFKYKPKNQNLQ
+1055 RSIFKYKPKQQNNQ
-1069 EHKS
+1069 EHVS

>member
-24 ILTLTKMPIAQYPT
+24 ILTLTKMPVAQYPT

-43 VTISATYPGASAST
+43 VTISATYPGASAET

-90 IQLNFEQGVDP
+90 INLNFEQGIDP

-122 VQRQGVKV
+122 VQRQGVRV

-135 SFLQVLAF
+135 SFMQVVAF
-143 YSESDSLSADDIKD
+143 YSPDGSLTGSDIKD

-174 EVQVFGGSYAMRIW
+174 EVTVFGGSYAMRIW
-188 LDPAKLTSLGI
+188 LDPAKLTSFNL

-204 AAAIRAQNSQVAV
+204 AAAIRSQNAQVAV

-224 SIEGQVLNAT
+224 AVQGQILNAT
-234 VNAQSMLTTPEQFKN
+234 VNAQSMLQTPEQFKN
-249 IFLRNT
+249 IFLKNT
-255 SDGAQV
+255 AAGAQV
-261 RLGDVAR
+261 RLSDVAR
-268 VELGADTYQFDSKF
+268 VELGSDNYQFDSKF
-282 NGKPAGGVAIKL
+282 NGNPAGGVAIKL
-294 ATGANALDTSEAVEA
+294 ATGANALDTAKAVEK
-309 RMVELR
+309 RLSELR
-315 KNYPTGMKDKLA
+315 NNYPTGLKDKLA
-327 FDTTPFIKISIES
+327 YDTTPFVKLSIES
-340 VVHTLIEAI
+340 VVHTLIEAV
-349 ILVFFVM
+349 ILVFIVM
-356 FLFLQNWRATIIPTM
+356 FLFLQNWRATIIPTL

-378 GTFAIINIFGFS
+378 GTFAVINIFGFS

-414 ENVERVMQEDH
+414 ENVERVMQEEH
-425 LDPVAATELSM
+425 LEPVPATEKSM
-436 KQITGALIGMTSV
+436 SQISGALIGITSV
-449 LTAVFVPMSF
+449 LTAVFVPMAF

-473 TLVTAMVLSL
+473 TLVTAMILSL
-483 VVAVTFTPALCATIL
+483 IVALTFTPALCATLL
-498 KQHNP
+498 KQHDP
-503 NKKPS
+503 NKPES

-520 AAFDRTAEKY
+520 RSFDKLSVKY
-530 QTGVNFMTHHKL
+530 QGGVNRMTHHKI
-542 FSGIVYAAVIGVLV
+542 FSGIIYIVVIAGLV
-556 VLFKMLPSSFLPEE
+556 GLYKVLPSSFLPEE

-580 LPPNATL
+580 LPPSASL
-587 DRTDKVI
+587 ERTDKVI
-594 NTMTHYFMENEK
+594 TTMTDYFLHKEK
-606 ASVESVFSVSGF
+606 DHVDSIFTVSGF
-618 SFTGI
+618 SFTGV
-623 GQNAGLAFVKLKD
+623 GQNAGLAFIKLKD
-636 WEKRTT
+636 WSERTT
-642 PEQQIGSLIQ
+642 PESQIGAIIQ

-657 NMIAK
+657 NMIVK
-662 DASYVMPLQLPAMP
+662 DASYIMPLQLPAMP
-676 ELGVTAGFN
+676 ELGVSSGFN
-685 FQLKASAGQSHEQ
+685 IQLKDVSGQGHEK
-698 LLAARN
+698 LIAARN
-704 TILGLA
+704 AILGMA
-710 AQDKRLAGVRPNG
+710 SQDKRLAGVRPNG
-723 QEDTPQYQINID
+723 QEDTPQYKITVD

-745 IADINST
+745 ISDINST

-763 DFIDR
+763 DFVDR

-779 AHARMMPEDL
+779 ADTRMMPEDL

-794 RNNKGEMIPF
+794 RNNKGQMVSF
-804 SSFATGT
+804 SAFAKGE

-817 RLERYNGIASM
+817 RLERYNGVSSV
-828 NIQGS
+828 NIQGT
-833 PAPGTSSGDAML
+833 PAQGVSSGDAML
-845 AMEEIVAKLPSMGL
+845 AMEEIIGKLPSMGL

-866 TGLSLEERESGSQ
+866 TGLSLEERDSGNQ
-879 APFLYALSL
+879 TLPLLILSL
-888 LIVFLCLAA
+888 LIVFLCLSA
-897 LYESWSVP
+897 LYESWAIPISV
-905 FSILLV
+905 LLV
-911 VPLGVVGAIILT
+911 VPLGIIGAFTLT
-923 MFGHTGLF
+923 WLGMVIKGD
-931 GGITLFGRTYFA
+931 
-943 PDANLSN
+943 PNLSF

-955 VALIAV
+955 VAIVAV

-981 KGESLFDA
+981 QGEDLFDA

-1007 FGFGVLPLALS
+1007 FGFGVLPLALA

-1038 TSTLLG
+1038 SSTLLG

-1049 VFFVWV
+1049 VFFVWI
-1055 RSIFKYKPKNQNLQ
+1055 RSIFKYKPKTLNTQ
-1069 EHKS
+1069 EH

>member
-24 ILTLTKMPIAQYPT
+24 IITLTKMPVAQYPT
-38 IAPPT
+38 ISPPS
-43 VTISATYPGASAST
+43 VTISATYPGASAQT

-90 IQLNFEQGVDP
+90 INLNFEQGIDP

-122 VQRQGVKV
+122 VQRQGLKV

-135 SFLQVLAF
+135 SFMQVLAF
-143 YSESDSLSADDIKD
+143 YSPDGSLSAADIKD

-188 LDPAKLTSLGI
+188 LDPAKMTSLQI

-204 AAAIRAQNSQVAV
+204 ATAINAQNSQVAV

-224 SIEGQVLNAT
+224 SIQGQVLNAT
-234 VNAQSMLTTPEQFKN
+234 VNAQSMLQTPEQFRN
-249 IFLRNT
+249 IFLKNT
-255 SDGAQV
+255 ASGAQV

-268 VELGADTYQFDSKF
+268 VELGSDNYQFDSKF
-282 NGKPAGGVAIKL
+282 NGKAAGGVAIKL
-294 ATGANALDTSEAVEA
+294 ATGANALDTAAAVEK
-309 RMVELR
+309 RLSELR
-315 KNYPTGMKDKLA
+315 KNYPNGLKDQLA
-327 FDTTPFIKISIES
+327 YDTTPFIKLSIES
-340 VVHTLIEAI
+340 VVHTLIEAVV
-349 ILVFFVM
+349 LVFIVM
-356 FLFLQNWRATIIPTM
+356 FLFLQNWRATIIPTL

-378 GTFAIINIFGFS
+378 GTFAVINIFGFS

-414 ENVERVMQEDH
+414 ENVERVMQEEH
-425 LDPVAATELSM
+425 LDPVAATEKSM
-436 KQITGALIGMTSV
+436 QQISGALVGITSV
-449 LTAVFVPMSF
+449 LTAVFVPMAF
-459 FGGTTGVIYRQFSI
+459 FAGTTGVIYRQFSI
-473 TLVTAMVLSL
+473 TLVTAMILSL
-483 VVAVTFTPALCATIL
+483 IVALTFTPALCATLL
-498 KQHNP
+498 KQHDP
-503 NKKPS
+503 NKAES

-520 AAFDRTAEKY
+520 SSFEKLSVKY
-530 QTGVNFMTHHKL
+530 QGGVNRMTHHKV
-542 FSGIVYAAVIGVLV
+542 FSGVVYLLVIAGLV
-556 VLFKMLPSSFLPEE
+556 GLYKALPSSFLPDE

-580 LPPNATL
+580 LPPSASL
-587 DRTDKVI
+587 ERTDKVI
-594 NTMTHYFMENEK
+594 TTMTDYFMNKEK
-606 ASVESVFSVSGF
+606 EHVESIFTVSGF
-618 SFTGI
+618 SFTGV
-623 GQNAGLAFVKLKD
+623 GQNAGLAFIKLKD
-636 WEKRTT
+636 WSERTT
-642 PEQQIGSLIQ
+642 PESQIGAIIQ

-657 NMIAK
+657 NMIVK
-662 DASYVMPLQLPAMP
+662 DASYIMPLQLPAMP
-676 ELGVTAGFN
+676 ELGVSAGFDI
-685 FQLKASAGQSHEQ
+685 QLKDASGQGHEK
-698 LLAARN
+698 LIAARN
-704 TILGLA
+704 AILGMA
-710 AQDKRLAGVRPNG
+710 AQDKRLTGVRPNG
-723 QEDTPQYQINID
+723 QEDTPQYQISID
-735 QAQAGAMGVS
+735 RAQAGAMGVS
-745 IADINST
+745 IADINTT

-763 DFIDR
+763 DFVDR

-779 AHARMMPEDL
+779 ANARMMPEDL

-794 RNNKGEMIPF
+794 RNSSGTMVPF
-804 SSFATGT
+804 SAFATGE

-817 RLERYNGIASM
+817 RLERYNGVSSV
-828 NIQGS
+828 NIQGT
-833 PAPGTSSGDAML
+833 PAPGVSSGDAML
-845 AMEEIVAKLPSMGL
+845 AMEEIIGKLPSMGL

-866 TGLSLEERESGSQ
+866 TGLSLEERDSGNQ
-879 APFLYALSL
+879 TAPLLVLSM

-897 LYESWSVP
+897 LYESWSIPV
-905 FSILLV
+905 SVLLV
-911 VPLGVVGAIILT
+911 VPLGILGAFALTWLGMIIK
-923 MFGHTGLF
+923 GD
-931 GGITLFGRTYFA
+931 
-943 PDANLSN
+943 PNLSF

-955 VALIAV
+955 VAIVAV

-981 KGESLFDA
+981 QGEDLFDA

-1018 SGAGAGSQHSVGYG
+1018 TGAGAGSQHSVGFG

-1038 TSTLLG
+1038 SSTLLG

-1049 VFFVWV
+1049 VFFVWI
-1055 RSIFKYKPKNQNLQ
+1055 RSIFKYKPKKQNNQEQ
-1069 EHKS
+1069 TS

>member
-12 AWVIALVIMLAG
+12 AWVIALVVMLAG
-24 ILTLTKMPIAQYPT
+24 VLSLTTMPVAQYPT
-38 IAPPT
+38 IAPPV
-43 VTISATYPGASAST
+43 VTIAATYPGASAQT

-90 IQLNFEQGVDP
+90 INLNFEQGIDP

-135 SFLQVLAF
+135 SFMQVLAF
-143 YSESDSLSADDIKD
+143 YSPDGSLSGADIND

-174 EVQVFGGSYAMRIW
+174 ELQVFGGQYAMRIW
-188 LDPAKLTSLGI
+188 LDPAKMNSLQV
-199 TPSDV
+199 TPSDI
-204 AAAIRAQNSQVAV
+204 AAAIRAQNAQVAV

-224 SIEGQVLNAT
+224 SVQGQVLNAT
-234 VNAQSMLTTPEQFKN
+234 VNAQSMLQTPEQFKN
-249 IFLRNT
+249 IFLKNT
-255 SDGAQV
+255 SSGAQV
-261 RLGDVAR
+261 RLSDVAR
-268 VELGADTYQFDSKF
+268 VELGSDNYQFDSKF
-282 NGKPAGGVAIKL
+282 NGKAAGGVAIKL
-294 ATGANALDTSEAVEA
+294 ATGANALDTAAAVEK
-309 RMVELR
+309 RLSELR
-315 KNYPTGMKDKLA
+315 KNYPNGLKDQLA
-327 FDTTPFIKISIES
+327 YDTTPFIELSIKS
-340 VVHTLIEAI
+340 VVKTLIEAI
-349 ILVFFVM
+349 ILVFIVM
-356 FLFLQNWRATIIPTM
+356 FLFLQNWRATIIPTL

-378 GTFAIINIFGFS
+378 GTFAVINIFGFS

-414 ENVERVMQEDH
+414 ENVERVMVEEH
-425 LDPVAATELSM
+425 LDPVAATEKSM
-436 KQITGALIGMTSV
+436 QQISGALVGITSV
-449 LTAVFVPMSF
+449 LTAVFVPMAF
-459 FGGTTGVIYRQFSI
+459 FAGTTGVIYRQFSI
-473 TLVTAMVLSL
+473 TLVTAMILSL
-483 VVAVTFTPALCATIL
+483 IVALTFTPALCATLL
-498 KQHNP
+498 KQHDP
-503 NKKPS
+503 NKAES

-520 AAFDRTAEKY
+520 SSFEKLSVKY
-530 QTGVNFMTHHKL
+530 QGGVNRMTHHKV
-542 FSGIVYAAVIGVLV
+542 FSGVVYLLVIAGLV
-556 VLFKMLPSSFLPEE
+556 GLYKALPSSFLPDE

-580 LPPNATL
+580 LPPSASL
-587 DRTDKVI
+587 ERTDKVI
-594 NTMTHYFMENEK
+594 TTMTDYFMNKEK
-606 ASVESVFSVSGF
+606 EHVESIFTVSGF
-618 SFTGI
+618 SFTGV
-623 GQNAGLAFVKLKD
+623 GQNAGLAFIKLKD
-636 WEKRTT
+636 WSERTT
-642 PEQQIGSLIQ
+642 PESQIGAIIQ

-657 NMIAK
+657 NMIVK
-662 DASYVMPLQLPAMP
+662 DASYIMPLQLPAMP
-676 ELGVTAGFN
+676 ELGVSAGFDI
-685 FQLKASAGQSHEQ
+685 QLKDASGQGHEK
-698 LLAARN
+698 LIAARN
-704 TILGLA
+704 AILGMA
-710 AQDKRLAGVRPNG
+710 AQDKRLTGVRPNG
-723 QEDTPQYQINID
+723 QEDTPQYQISID

-745 IADINST
+745 IADINTT

-763 DFIDR
+763 DFVDR

-779 AHARMMPEDL
+779 ANARMMPEDL

-794 RNNKGEMIPF
+794 RNSSGTMVPF
-804 SSFATGT
+804 SAFATGE

-817 RLERYNGIASM
+817 RLERYNGVSSV
-828 NIQGS
+828 NIQGT
-833 PAPGTSSGDAML
+833 PAPGVSSGDAML
-845 AMEEIVAKLPSMGL
+845 AMEEIIGKLPSMGL

-866 TGLSLEERESGSQ
+866 TGLSLEERDSGNQ
-879 APFLYALSL
+879 TAPLLVLSM

-897 LYESWSVP
+897 LYESWSIPV
-905 FSILLV
+905 SVLLV
-911 VPLGVVGAIILT
+911 VPLGILGAFALTWLGMIIK
-923 MFGHTGLF
+923 GD
-931 GGITLFGRTYFA
+931 
-943 PDANLSN
+943 PNLSF

-955 VALIAV
+955 VAIVAV

-981 KGESLFDA
+981 QGEDLFDA

-1018 SGAGAGSQHSVGYG
+1018 TGAGAGSQHSVGFG

-1038 TSTLLG
+1038 SSTLLG

-1049 VFFVWV
+1049 VFFVWI
-1055 RSIFKYKPKNQNLQ
+1055 RSIFKYKPKKQNNQEQ
-1069 EHKS
+1069 TS

>member
-24 ILTLTKMPIAQYPT
+24 ILTLTKMPVAQYPT
-38 IAPPT
+38 IAPPV
-43 VTISATYPGASAST
+43 VTISATYPGASAQT

-90 IQLNFEQGVDP
+90 INLNFEQGIDP

-135 SFLQVLAF
+135 SFMQVLAF
-143 YSESDSLSADDIKD
+143 YSPDGSLSASDVKD

-174 EVQVFGGSYAMRIW
+174 EIQVFGGSYAMRIW
-188 LDPAKLTSLGI
+188 LDPAKMTSLQV
-199 TPSDV
+199 TPTDI
-204 AAAIRAQNSQVAV
+204 AAAINAQNSQVAV

-224 SIEGQVLNAT
+224 AVQGQVLNAT
-234 VNAQSMLTTPEQFKN
+234 VNAQSMLQTPEQFRN
-249 IFLRNT
+249 IFLKNT
-255 SDGAQV
+255 ASGAQV

-268 VELGADTYQFDSKF
+268 VELGSNDYQFDSKF
-282 NGKPAGGVAIKL
+282 NGKAAGGIAIKL
-294 ATGANALDTSEAVEA
+294 ATGANALDTAAAVEE
-309 RMVELR
+309 RLSELR
-315 KNYPTGMKDKLA
+315 QNYPDGLKDQLA
-327 FDTTPFIKISIES
+327 YDTTPFIKLSIES
-340 VVHTLIEAI
+340 VVHTLIEAVV
-349 ILVFFVM
+349 LVFIVM
-356 FLFLQNWRATIIPTM
+356 FLFLQNWRATIIPTL

-378 GTFAIINIFGFS
+378 GTFAVINIFGFS

-414 ENVERVMQEDH
+414 ENVERVMQEEH
-425 LDPVAATELSM
+425 LDPVAATEKSM
-436 KQITGALIGMTSV
+436 QQISGALVGITSV
-449 LTAVFVPMSF
+449 LTAVFVPMAF
-459 FGGTTGVIYRQFSI
+459 FAGTTGVIYRQFSI
-473 TLVTAMVLSL
+473 TLVTAMILSL
-483 VVAVTFTPALCATIL
+483 IVALTFTPALCATLL
-498 KQHNP
+498 KQHDA
-503 NKKPS
+503 NKPES

-520 AAFDRTAEKY
+520 SSFEKVAVKY
-530 QTGVNFMTHHKL
+530 QGGVNRMTHHKI
-542 FSGIVYAAVIGVLV
+542 FSGVVYLLVLAG
-556 VLFKMLPSSFLPEE
+556 LFGLYKALPSSFLPDE

-580 LPPNATL
+580 LPPSASL
-587 DRTDKVI
+587 ERTDKVVSS
-594 NTMTHYFMENEK
+594 MTDYFLNKEK
-606 ASVESVFSVSGF
+606 EHVESIFTVSGF
-618 SFTGI
+618 SFTGV
-623 GQNAGLAFVKLKD
+623 GQNAGLAFIKLKD
-636 WEKRTT
+636 WSERTT
-642 PEQQIGSLIQ
+642 PESQIGAIIQ
-652 RGMAL
+652 RGMSL
-657 NMIAK
+657 NMIK
-662 DASYVMPLQLPAMP
+662 DASYIMPLQLPAMP
-676 ELGVTAGFN
+676 ELGVSAGFDI
-685 FQLKASAGQSHEQ
+685 QLKDASGQGHEK
-698 LLAARN
+698 LIAARN
-704 TILGLA
+704 AILGMA

-745 IADINST
+745 IADINTT
-752 MSMAWGGSYIN
+752 MSMAWGGTYIN
-763 DFIDR
+763 DFVDR

-779 AHARMMPEDL
+779 ANTRMMPEDL

-794 RNNKGEMIPF
+794 RNSAGTMVPF
-804 SSFATGT
+804 SAFATGE

-817 RLERYNGIASM
+817 RLERYNGVSSV
-828 NIQGS
+828 NIQGT
-833 PAPGTSSGDAML
+833 PAPGVSSGDAML
-845 AMEEIVAKLPSMGL
+845 AMEEIIGKLPSMGL

-866 TGLSLEERESGSQ
+866 TGLSLEERDSGNQ
-879 APFLYALSL
+879 TGPLLVLSM

-897 LYESWSVP
+897 LYESWSIPV
-905 FSILLV
+905 SVLLV
-911 VPLGVVGAIILT
+911 VPLGILGAFALTWLGMIIK
-923 MFGHTGLF
+923 GD
-931 GGITLFGRTYFA
+931 
-943 PDANLSN
+943 PNLSF

-955 VALIAV
+955 VAIVAV

-981 KGESLFDA
+981 QGEDLFDA

-1018 SGAGAGSQHSVGYG
+1018 TGAGAGSQHSVGFG

-1038 TSTLLG
+1038 SSTLLG

-1049 VFFVWV
+1049 VFFVWI
-1055 RSIFKYKPKNQNLQ
+1055 RSIFKYKPKKQNNQEQ
-1069 EHKS
+1069 TS

>member
-24 ILTLTKMPIAQYPT
+24 ILTLSNMPIAQYPT

-43 VTISATYPGASAST
+43 VTISATYPGASAET

-82 SAGNGQAS
+82 SAGNGSAS
-90 IQLNFEQGVDP
+90 IALNFEQGIDP

-122 VQRQGVKV
+122 VQRQGVRV

-143 YSESDSLSADDIKD
+143 YSPDGSMSANDIKD

-188 LDPAKLTSLGI
+188 LDPAKMASLQV
-199 TPSDV
+199 TPSDI
-204 AAAIRAQNSQVAV
+204 ATAIRTQNAQVAV

-224 SIEGQVLNAT
+224 AIEGQVLNAT
-234 VNAQSMLTTPEQFKN
+234 VTAQSLLQTPEQFSN
-249 IFLRNT
+249 IFLKNT
-255 SDGAQV
+255 ASGAQV

-268 VELGADTYQFDSKF
+268 VELGADNYQFDSKF

-294 ATGANALDTSEAVEA
+294 ATGANALDTAQAVEE
-309 RMVELR
+309 RLKLLR
-315 KNYPTGMKDKLA
+315 PNYPQGMVDQLA
-327 FDTTPFIKISIES
+327 FDTTPFIELSIKS
-340 VVHTLIEAI
+340 VVKTLIEAI
-349 ILVFFVM
+349 ILVFLVM

-378 GTFAIINIFGFS
+378 GTFAVINMFGFS

-414 ENVERVMQEDH
+414 ENVERVMVEEH
-425 LDPVAATELSM
+425 LDPVAATEKSM
-436 KQITGALIGMTSV
+436 KQISGALIGITSV
-449 LTAVFVPMSF
+449 LSAVFVPMAF
-459 FGGTTGVIYRQFSI
+459 FGGTTGVIYRQFSV

-483 VVAVTFTPALCATIL
+483 IVALTFTPALCATML
-498 KQHNP
+498 KQHDP
-503 NKKPS
+503 NKPES
-508 NNIFA
+508 NGLFA

-520 AAFDRTAEKY
+520 RSFDKMSVKY
-530 QTGVNFMTHHKL
+530 QGGVNRMTHSKI
-542 FSGIVYAAVIGVLV
+542 FSGIIYGAVLV
-556 VLFKMLPSSFLPEE
+556 VIVLLFQKLPSSFLPDE

-580 LPPNATL
+580 LPPNASL
-587 DRTDKVI
+587 ERTDKVI
-594 NTMTHYFMENEK
+594 STMTNYFLENEK
-606 ASVESVFSVSGF
+606 EHVESVFSVAGF
-618 SFTGI
+618 SFTGV
-623 GQNAGLAFVKLKD
+623 GQNAGLAFIKLKD
-636 WEKRTT
+636 WSERTS
-642 PEQQIGSLIQ
+642 PESQIGAIIQ

-657 NMIAK
+657 NMIVK
-662 DASYVMPLQLPAMP
+662 DASYIMPLQLPAMP
-676 ELGVTAGFN
+676 ELGVSSGFN
-685 FQLKASAGQSHEQ
+685 LQLKDASGQGHEK
-698 LLAARN
+698 LTMARN
-704 TILGLA
+704 IILGEA
-710 AQDKRLAGVRPNG
+710 AKDPRLAGVRPNG
-723 QEDTPQYQINID
+723 QEDTPQYRVIVD
-735 QAQAGAMGVS
+735 HAQAGALGVS
-745 IADINST
+745 IAEINST

-779 AHARMMPEDL
+779 AGSRMMPEDL
-789 NKWYV
+789 DQWYV
-794 RNNKGEMIPF
+794 RNNRGEMVPF
-804 SSFATGT
+804 SAFATGE

-817 RLERYNGIASM
+817 RLERYNGVSSM
-828 NIQGS
+828 NIQGT
-833 PAPGTSSGDAML
+833 PAPGVSSGDAMV
-845 AMEEIVAKLPSMGL
+845 AMEEIIAKLPDMGL

-866 TGLSLEERESGSQ
+866 TGLSLEERESGDQ

-897 LYESWSVP
+897 LYESWSIP
-905 FSILLV
+905 FSVLLV
-911 VPLGVVGAIILT
+911 VPLGIVGALFLT
-923 MFGHTGLF
+923 FSGMVLF
-931 GGITLFGRTYFA
+931 QN
-943 PDANLSN
+943 PNLSN

-955 VALIAV
+955 VAIIAV

-981 KGESLFDA
+981 KGEDLFEA

-1038 TSTLLG
+1038 SSTLLG

-1049 VFFVWV
+1049 VFYVWI
-1055 RSIFKYKPKNQNLQ
+1055 RSIFKYKPKQQNHQ
-1069 EHKS
+1069 EHVS